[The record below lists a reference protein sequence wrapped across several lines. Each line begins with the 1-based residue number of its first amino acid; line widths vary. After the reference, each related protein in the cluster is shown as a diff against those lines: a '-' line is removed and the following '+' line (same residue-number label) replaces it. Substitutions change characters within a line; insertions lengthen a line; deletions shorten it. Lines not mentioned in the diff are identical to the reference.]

1 MDKQE
6 YKIRSEEIRTLVEE
20 KNYREA
26 ADIADTIDWRR
37 VKSVK
42 MLCTISDI
50 YKMVRRY
57 EDSKTILEMAY
68 EKRPGSRMIVFA
80 LTELCL
86 KLGDV
91 VNAWEYY
98 KEFCQVAPDDSRRYI
113 LLYKVYAAQEVSLE
127 EQIKVLENLKEEE
140 YIDRWVYELAYLY
153 HKIGFGTKC
162 VEECDE
168 MILWL
173 GEGRYVRKAMELKM
187 LHEPLT
193 PKQQALYDGVR
204 QVEIEQGDTQV
215 IPNLNA
221 AIVKENEGRS
231 VSEAPTV
238 RLPVEDLADI
248 QVKIL
253 DDSPYNT
260 INLQKELAEDMKRLM
275 EDEGGAPIWEGM
287 DPVLPDSQND
297 DFVYGQEA
305 EEGVFYN
312 QEVLPEEAAETESA
326 DALYDGDEEEIINDT
341 GEIFIQE
348 APEEDD
354 ETETDRITRSLMAPM
369 LEETQ
374 EIPHV
379 PDMEEI
385 FFEDPNTT
393 DLSAAVSHPEIKAIS
408 EAAEM
413 EIEEIREPEEL
424 QEEELQMDEPQEEE
438 PEKRPV
444 YEEESSVS
452 GVKKVIVPTVPG
464 QGVLRPPKD
473 MMHPADFAVQ
483 KSGFDEMLSQEPDG
497 QISLIVPEKE
507 KVEKQITGQ
516 MSIQDILQE
525 WEQMKK
531 NKEAQLKDNVQK
543 SVLDKTGDIFAEF
556 EASKDSLIR
565 ELEQAAKEAEA
576 KEAEK
581 AASKESEGE
590 QPKEDA
596 FAEEGKT
603 ADAGYARAE
612 EEIEEPAS
620 KENAQEVQAEQEQP
634 KEVGRLAERKQ
645 AEERNLPEEL
655 RPAPNDRPLSPEEKE
670 LFESFV
676 HSRKSRGQLLH
687 VLDNM
692 SLAAYTGNVL
702 ITGEEDAGAMNFARN
717 LVRDLQ
723 MSDSN
728 FSGRAAKIT
737 GRALNKKNPGDII
750 DKLKNGALIVVDAGG
765 MNCSTAES
773 LVKALQTESKGIIV
787 MLVDTKAAINSLLE
801 VNAVLKDPFNTRIDI
816 EALNDDALVAYG
828 KKFAYDKEY
837 GIDEMG
843 VLALHT
849 RIADMQTAEHSV
861 TTSDVRR
868 LVKEAIRHA
877 DKKTPKHFF
886 DVLIGK
892 RYDREDMIVLREED
906 FFYYA

>member
-98 KEFCQVAPDDSRRYI
+98 KEFCQVAPDDSRKYI

-127 EQIKVLENLKEEE
+127 EQIKVLEKLKEEE

-193 PKQQALYDGVR
+193 PKQQAVYNGEKR
-204 QVEIEQGDTQV
+204 FEIEQGDTQV
-215 IPNLNA
+215 IPNLDA
-221 AIVKENEGRS
+221 AMVKENEGRL

-260 INLQKELAEDMKRLM
+260 INLQKELAADMKRLM
-275 EDEGGAPIWEGM
+275 EGENQEPLWEGTE
-287 DPVLPDSQND
+287 PLWQDSQND

-305 EEGVFYN
+305 EEGVSYY
-312 QEVLPEEAAETESA
+312 QEDVSEEAFEAEDTE
-326 DALYDGDEEEIINDT
+326 ALFDGDEEETINDT
-341 GEIFIQE
+341 GEIFIRDT
-348 APEEDD
+348 PEE
-354 ETETDRITRSLMAPM
+354 EEEAETDHIMSSLMAPM

-374 EIPHV
+374 EIPPV
-379 PDMEEI
+379 PDMEEV
-385 FFEDPNTT
+385 FFEDPNTV
-393 DLSAAVSHPEIKAIS
+393 DMSGMMSHPEIR
-408 EAAEM
+408 EAAGDV
-413 EIEEIREPEEL
+413 EIEEVVIP
-424 QEEELQMDEPQEEE
+424 EEE
-438 PEKRPV
+438 PETESVKSAV

-452 GVKKVIVPTVPG
+452 GVSKVIVPADPG
-464 QGVLRPPKD
+464 QGVLRTPGGT
-473 MMHPADFAVQ
+473 MQPADFAVQ
-483 KSGFDEMLSQEPDG
+483 KTGFDDMLSQEADG
-497 QISLIVPEKE
+497 QISLVVPEKE
-507 KVEKQITGQ
+507 AVEKQITGQ
-516 MSIQDILQE
+516 MSIQDILLE

-531 NKEAQLKDNVQK
+531 NKEAQLKDTVQK
-543 SVLDKTGDIFAEF
+543 SVLDSTGDIFAEF
-556 EASKDSLIR
+556 EASKDALLR
-565 ELEQAAKEAEA
+565 ELEKTAKEAQI

-581 AASKESEGE
+581 AAAKEPLAEEPVYESEEVLPE
-590 QPKEDA
+590 QEEEDA
-596 FAEEGKT
+596 EPVYTEPESEEE
-603 ADAGYARAE
+603 AE
-612 EEIEEPAS
+612 EESEKEP
-620 KENAQEVQAEQEQP
+620 
-634 KEVGRLAERKQ
+634 LA
-645 AEERNLPEEL
+645 ERNLPEEL
-655 RPAPNDRPLSPEEKE
+655 RPALNDRALSPEEKE

-676 HSRKSRGQLLH
+676 RSRKSRGQLLH

-702 ITGEEDAGAMNFARN
+702 ITGEEDAGTINFARN

-723 MSDSN
+723 ISDSN

-737 GRALNKKNPGDII
+737 GRALNKKEPGDII
-750 DKLKNGALIVVDAGG
+750 DKLKNGALIVVEAGG
-765 MNCSTAES
+765 MNCSTAEA

-787 MLVDTKAAINSLLE
+787 MLVDTKGAINSLLE
-801 VNAVLKDPFNTRIDI
+801 VNAVLNDPFNTRIDI

-828 KKFAYDKEY
+828 KKFAYDREY
-837 GIDEMG
+837 AIDEMG

-868 LVKEAIRHA
+868 LVKEAIQHA
-877 DKKTPKHFF
+877 NKKTPGHFF
-886 DVLIGK
+886 DVLFGK
-892 RYDREDMIVLREED
+892 RYDHEDMIVLREED

>member
-6 YKIRSEEIRTLVEE
+6 YKIRQEEIRTLVEE

-37 VKSVK
+37 VKSIK
-42 MLCTISDI
+42 MLCTVSDI

-98 KEFCQVAPDDSRRYI
+98 KEFCQVAPEDSRRYI

-127 EQIKVLENLKEEE
+127 EQIKVLEKLKEEE
-140 YIDRWVYELAYLY
+140 FIDRWAYELAYLY

-193 PKQQALYDGVR
+193 PKQQAIYNGER
-204 QVEIEQGDTQV
+204 QAEIEMGDTQV
-215 IPNLNA
+215 IPNLGA
-221 AIVKENEGRS
+221 AIVKENEGKS
-231 VSEAPTV
+231 VSEAPTIK
-238 RLPVEDLADI
+238 LPVDEFKDI

-260 INLQKELAEDMKRLM
+260 INLQQELAKDMKRLM
-275 EDEGGAPIWEGM
+275 EGENREPLWEGT
-287 DPVLPDSQND
+287 DPEP
-297 DFVYGQEA
+297 F
-305 EEGVFYN
+305 
-312 QEVLPEEAAETESA
+312 
-326 DALYDGDEEEIINDT
+326 YDGDEEEGIINT
-341 GEIFIQE
+341 GELTLQE
-348 APEEDD
+348 EPDEED
-354 ETETDRITRSLMAPM
+354 EERERITRSIIAP
-369 LEETQ
+369 LFEETQ
-374 EIPHV
+374 EIPPLAEAEDV
-379 PDMEEI
+379 

-393 DLSAAVSHPEIKAIS
+393 DLTDAAIHSGVAGMSDIS
-408 EAAEM
+408 DM
-413 EIEEIREPEEL
+413 EIEEVSEPEEPEH
-424 QEEELQMDEPQEEE
+424 EER
-438 PEKRPV
+438 EKPMV
-444 YEEESSVS
+444 YEEESGAS
-452 GVKKVIVPTVPG
+452 GVKKVIVPSE
-464 QGVLRPPKD
+464 QGALHRPKET
-473 MMHPADFAVQ
+473 MRSEDFAVH
-483 KSGFDEMLSQEPDG
+483 KSGFDEMLSQEADG
-497 QISLIVPEKE
+497 QISLVVPEKE

-531 NKEAQLKDNVQK
+531 DKEARLKDHVQK
-543 SVLDKTGDIFAEF
+543 SVLDRTGDIFAEF
-556 EASKDSLIR
+556 EASKDALIR
-565 ELEQAAKEAEA
+565 ELEQTAKEAEA
-576 KEAEK
+576 REAAAEVWKEEEPEESSYGEEEPV
-581 AASKESEGE
+581 AA
-590 QPKEDA
+590 EDA
-596 FAEEGKT
+596 YEE
-603 ADAGYARAE
+603 
-612 EEIEEPAS
+612 EEPAGAEYS
-620 KENAQEVQAEQEQP
+620 YDEAGPEPEAAESAQEAEAEDAA
-634 KEVGRLAERKQ
+634 AERRKGPQ
-645 AEERNLPEEL
+645 SERELPEEL
-655 RPAPNDRPLSPEEKE
+655 RPIPNDRQLSPEEKE
-670 LFESFV
+670 LFEMFV
-676 HSRKSRGQLLH
+676 HSRRSKEQLLQ

-702 ITGEEDAGAMNFARN
+702 ITGEEDAGTMNFARN
-717 LVRDLQ
+717 LVRDMQ
-723 MSDSN
+723 MTDSN
-728 FSGRAAKIT
+728 FSGQAAKIS
-737 GRALNKKNPGDII
+737 GRALNKKDPQEVI
-750 DKLKNGALIVVDAGG
+750 DRLRNGALIIAEAGG
-765 MNCSTAES
+765 MNCSTAEA
-773 LVKALQTESKGIIV
+773 LVKALQTENKGVIV
-787 MLVDTKAAINSLLE
+787 MLVDTKGAINSLLE
-801 VNAVLKDPFNTRIDI
+801 VNGVLRDPFNARIDI
-816 EALNDDALVAYG
+816 EALNDSALVAYG

-843 VLALHT
+843 MLALHT

-861 TTSDVRR
+861 TTSDVRK

-886 DVLIGK
+886 DVLVGK
-892 RYDREDMIVLREED
+892 RYDEEDMIVLREED

>member
-6 YKIRSEEIRTLVEE
+6 YKIRSEEIRALVEE

-26 ADIADTIDWRR
+26 ADLADTIDWRR

-42 MLCTISDI
+42 MLCMISDV

-98 KEFCQVAPDDSRRYI
+98 KEFCQVAPDDSRKYI

-127 EQIKVLENLKEEE
+127 EQIKVLEKLKEEE

-193 PKQQALYDGVR
+193 PKQQALYNGER
-204 QVEIEQGDTQV
+204 QVEIELGETQV
-215 IPNLNA
+215 IPNLDA
-221 AIVKENEGRS
+221 AIVRENEGRS
-231 VSEAPTV
+231 VSEAPTIK
-238 RLPVEDLADI
+238 LPVDELGDI

-260 INLQKELAEDMKRLM
+260 MNLQQELAKDMKLLM
-275 EDEGGAPIWEGM
+275 EGESRESVWEGM
-287 DPVLPDSQND
+287 DPVMPGSQNE

-305 EEGVFYN
+305 EESVSYK
-312 QEVLPEEAAETESA
+312 EEEAF
-326 DALYDGDEEEIINDT
+326 YDGDEEEIISNT
-341 GEIFIQE
+341 GELPLQE
-348 APEEDD
+348 VPEE
-354 ETETDRITRSLMAPM
+354 EEEGVTDPITKSLIAPM

-374 EIPHV
+374 EIPPV
-379 PDMEEI
+379 PDLEEV

-393 DLSAAVSHPEIKAIS
+393 DLSNATVHPEIKA
-408 EAAEM
+408 AAAQM
-413 EIEEIREPEEL
+413 EIEEVREL
-424 QEEELQMDEPQEEE
+424 EEEAH
-438 PEKRPV
+438 PV
-444 YEEESSVS
+444 YEEESAAA

-464 QGVLRPPKD
+464 QGILRPPKE
-473 MMHPADFAVQ
+473 MMEPSDFAVHN
-483 KSGFDEMLSQEPDG
+483 SGFDEMLSQEADG

-531 NKEAQLKDNVQK
+531 DKEARLKDDVQK
-543 SVLDKTGDIFAEF
+543 SVLDQTGDIFAEF
-556 EASKDSLIR
+556 EASKDALIR
-565 ELEQAAKEAEA
+565 ELEQTAKDAEA
-576 KEAEK
+576 KEAQK
-581 AASKESEGE
+581 AADRELAPEPEEEVTAEETAKEEEPEAVYEESEPEENTGE
-590 QPKEDA
+590 
-596 FAEEGKT
+596 
-603 ADAGYARAE
+603 
-612 EEIEEPAS
+612 
-620 KENAQEVQAEQEQP
+620 ENA
-634 KEVGRLAERKQ
+634 AEREKDR
-645 AEERNLPEEL
+645 ERKLPEEL
-655 RPAPNDRPLSPEEKE
+655 RPVLNDRPLSPEEKE

-676 HSRKSRGQLLH
+676 HSRKSKSQLLH

-702 ITGEEDAGAMNFARN
+702 ITGEKDAGAMNFARN
-717 LVRDLQ
+717 LVRDMQ

-728 FSGRAAKIT
+728 FSGKAAKIT
-737 GRALNKKNPGDII
+737 GKALNGKKPGDVI
-750 DKLKNGALIVVDAGG
+750 DKLKNGALIVADAGG
-765 MNCSTAES
+765 MNCSTAEE

-787 MLVDTKAAINSLLE
+787 MLVDTKGAINSLLE
-801 VNAVLKDPFNTRIDI
+801 VNEVLTDPFNTRIDI
-816 EALNDDALVAYG
+816 EALNDRALVAYG

-861 TTSDVRR
+861 TTSDVRK

-877 DKKTPKHFF
+877 GKKTPKHFL
-886 DVLIGK
+886 DVLVGK
-892 RYDREDMIVLREED
+892 RYDEEDMIVLREED

>member
-6 YKIRSEEIRTLVEE
+6 YKIRSEEIRALVEE

-42 MLCTISDI
+42 MLCTISDV

-57 EDSKTILEMAY
+57 QDSKTILEMAY

-98 KEFCQVAPDDSRRYI
+98 KEFCQIAPDDSRRYI
-113 LLYKVYAAQEVSLE
+113 LLYKVYVAQEVSLE
-127 EQIKVLENLKEEE
+127 EQIKVLEKLKEEE

-187 LHEPLT
+187 LHESLT
-193 PKQQALYDGVR
+193 PKQQALYDGEK
-204 QVEIEQGDTQV
+204 QTEIELGETQV
-215 IPNLNA
+215 IPNLDT

-231 VSEAPTV
+231 VSEDPTIK
-238 RLPVEDLADI
+238 LPVDELGDI

-260 INLQKELAEDMKRLM
+260 MNLQQVLAKDMKRLM
-275 EDEGGAPIWEGM
+275 EGESAESVWEGT
-287 DPVLPDSQND
+287 DPVVSDSQD
-297 DFVYGQEA
+297 EDFVYGQEP

-312 QEVLPEEAAETESA
+312 QEDAEAF
-326 DALYDGDEEEIINDT
+326 YDGDEEEIITNT
-341 GEIFIQE
+341 GELPLQE
-348 APEEDD
+348 EE
-354 ETETDRITRSLMAPM
+354 ESETDQITRSLMAPM
-369 LEETQ
+369 FEETQ
-374 EIPHV
+374 EIPPI
-379 PDMEEI
+379 PDQEEV
-385 FFEDPNTT
+385 FFEDPNTIDLPDAAYYAETQT
-393 DLSAAVSHPEIKAIS
+393 DDV
-408 EAAEM
+408 
-413 EIEEIREPEEL
+413 EIEEV
-424 QEEELQMDEPQEEE
+424 EE
-438 PEKRPV
+438 PEREKPAYTGAHPV
-444 YEEESSVS
+444 YEKESSAA
-452 GVKKVIVPTVPG
+452 GVKKVIVPTVQG
-464 QGVLRPPKD
+464 NGVLRAPKD
-473 MMHPADFAVQ
+473 MMEPTDFAVQ
-483 KSGFDEMLSQEPDG
+483 KSGFDEILSQEADG
-497 QISLIVPEKE
+497 QISLVVPESE

-531 NKEAQLKDNVQK
+531 DKEARLKDDVQK
-543 SVLDKTGDIFAEF
+543 SVLDSTGDIFAEF
-556 EASKDSLIR
+556 EASKDALIR
-565 ELEQAAKEAEA
+565 ELEQTAKEAEA
-576 KEAEK
+576 KESAKAAEAEK
-581 AASKESEGE
+581 AEGRQEEIRTEQTAETKEQETAREESESE
-590 QPKEDA
+590 P
-596 FAEEGKT
+596 EEGIPESG
-603 ADAGYARAE
+603 AAA
-612 EEIEEPAS
+612 
-620 KENAQEVQAEQEQP
+620 VQDEAP
-634 KEVGRLAERKQ
+634 DLSA
-645 AEERNLPEEL
+645 ERNLPEEL
-655 RPAPNDRPLSPEEKE
+655 KPVLNDRPLSPEEKE

-676 HSRKSRGQLLH
+676 HSRKSKAQLLH

-702 ITGEEDAGAMNFARN
+702 ITGERDAGAMNFARN
-717 LVRDLQ
+717 LVRDMQ
-723 MSDSN
+723 MSDRN
-728 FSGRAAKIT
+728 FSGKAAKIT
-737 GRALNKKNPGDII
+737 GKALNGKKPEDVI
-750 DKLKNGALIVVDAGG
+750 DKLKNGALIIAEAGG
-765 MNCSTAES
+765 MNCSTAEA
-773 LVKALQTESKGIIV
+773 LVKALQTENKGIIV
-787 MLVDTKAAINSLLE
+787 MLVDTKGAINSLLE
-801 VNAVLKDPFNTRIDI
+801 VNEVLEDPFNTRIDI
-816 EALNDDALVAYG
+816 EALNDSALVAYG

-868 LVKEAIRHA
+868 LVKEAIQHA
-877 DKKTPKHFF
+877 DKKTPRHFF

-892 RYDREDMIVLREED
+892 RYDEEDMIVLREED

>member
-26 ADIADTIDWRR
+26 ADLADTIDWRR

-42 MLCTISDI
+42 MLCMISDV

-98 KEFCQVAPDDSRRYI
+98 KEFCQVAPDDSRKYI

-127 EQIKVLENLKEEE
+127 EQIKVLEKLKEEE

-193 PKQQALYDGVR
+193 PKQQALYNGER
-204 QVEIEQGDTQV
+204 QVEIELGETQV
-215 IPNLNA
+215 IPNLDA
-221 AIVKENEGRS
+221 AIVRENEGRS
-231 VSEAPTV
+231 VSEAPTIK
-238 RLPVEDLADI
+238 LPVDELGDI

-260 INLQKELAEDMKRLM
+260 MNLQQELAKDMKLLM
-275 EDEGGAPIWEGM
+275 EGESRESVWEGM
-287 DPVLPDSQND
+287 DPVMPDSQNE

-305 EEGVFYN
+305 EESVSYK
-312 QEVLPEEAAETESA
+312 EEEAF
-326 DALYDGDEEEIINDT
+326 YDGDEEEIISNT
-341 GEIFIQE
+341 GELPLQE
-348 APEEDD
+348 VPEE
-354 ETETDRITRSLMAPM
+354 EEEGVTDPITKSLIAPM

-374 EIPHV
+374 EIPPV
-379 PDMEEI
+379 PDLEEV

-393 DLSAAVSHPEIKAIS
+393 DLSNATVHPEIKA
-408 EAAEM
+408 AAAQM
-413 EIEEIREPEEL
+413 EIEEVREL
-424 QEEELQMDEPQEEE
+424 EEEAH
-438 PEKRPV
+438 PV
-444 YEEESSVS
+444 YEEESAAA

-464 QGVLRPPKD
+464 QGILRPPKE
-473 MMHPADFAVQ
+473 MMEPSDFAVHN
-483 KSGFDEMLSQEPDG
+483 SGFDEMLSQEADG

-531 NKEAQLKDNVQK
+531 DKEARLKDDVQK
-543 SVLDKTGDIFAEF
+543 SVLDQTGDIFAEF
-556 EASKDSLIR
+556 EASKDALIR
-565 ELEQAAKEAEA
+565 ELEQTAKDAEA
-576 KEAEK
+576 KEAQK
-581 AASKESEGE
+581 AADRELAPEPEEEVTAEETAKEEEPEAVYEESEPEENTGE
-590 QPKEDA
+590 
-596 FAEEGKT
+596 
-603 ADAGYARAE
+603 
-612 EEIEEPAS
+612 
-620 KENAQEVQAEQEQP
+620 ENA
-634 KEVGRLAERKQ
+634 AEREKDR
-645 AEERNLPEEL
+645 ERKLPEEL
-655 RPAPNDRPLSPEEKE
+655 RPVLNDRPLSPEEKE

-676 HSRKSRGQLLH
+676 HSRKSKSQLLH

-702 ITGEEDAGAMNFARN
+702 ITGEKDAGAMNFARN
-717 LVRDLQ
+717 LVRDMQ

-728 FSGRAAKIT
+728 FSGKAAKIT
-737 GRALNKKNPGDII
+737 GKALNGKKPGDVI
-750 DKLKNGALIVVDAGG
+750 DKLKNGALIVADAGG
-765 MNCSTAES
+765 MNCSTAEE

-787 MLVDTKAAINSLLE
+787 MLVDTKGAINSLLE
-801 VNAVLKDPFNTRIDI
+801 VNEVLTDPFNTRIDI
-816 EALNDDALVAYG
+816 EALNDRALVAYG

-861 TTSDVRR
+861 TTSDVRK

-877 DKKTPKHFF
+877 GKKTPKHFL
-886 DVLIGK
+886 DVLVGK
-892 RYDREDMIVLREED
+892 RYDEEDMIVLREED

>member
-6 YKIRSEEIRTLVEE
+6 YKIRSEEIRALVEE

-26 ADIADTIDWRR
+26 ADLADTIDWRR

-42 MLCTISDI
+42 MLCMISDV

-98 KEFCQVAPDDSRRYI
+98 KEFCQVAPDDSRKYI

-127 EQIKVLENLKEEE
+127 EQIKVLEKLKEEE

-193 PKQQALYDGVR
+193 PKQQALYNGER
-204 QVEIEQGDTQV
+204 QVEIELGETQV
-215 IPNLNA
+215 IPNLDA
-221 AIVKENEGRS
+221 AIVRENEGRS
-231 VSEAPTV
+231 VSEAPTIK
-238 RLPVEDLADI
+238 LPVDELGDI

-260 INLQKELAEDMKRLM
+260 MNLQQELAKDMKLLM
-275 EDEGGAPIWEGM
+275 EGESRESVWEGM
-287 DPVLPDSQND
+287 DPVMPGSQNE

-305 EEGVFYN
+305 EESVSYK
-312 QEVLPEEAAETESA
+312 EEEAF
-326 DALYDGDEEEIINDT
+326 YDGDEEEIISNT
-341 GEIFIQE
+341 GELPLQE
-348 APEEDD
+348 VPEE
-354 ETETDRITRSLMAPM
+354 EEEGVTDPITKSLIAPM

-374 EIPHV
+374 EIPPV
-379 PDMEEI
+379 PDLEEV

-393 DLSAAVSHPEIKAIS
+393 DLSNATVHPEIKA
-408 EAAEM
+408 AAAQM
-413 EIEEIREPEEL
+413 EIEEVREL
-424 QEEELQMDEPQEEE
+424 EEEAH
-438 PEKRPV
+438 PV
-444 YEEESSVS
+444 YEEESAAA

-464 QGVLRPPKD
+464 QGILRPPKE
-473 MMHPADFAVQ
+473 MMEPSDFAVHN
-483 KSGFDEMLSQEPDG
+483 SGFDEMLSQEADG
-497 QISLIVPEKE
+497 QISLVVPEKE

-531 NKEAQLKDNVQK
+531 DKEARLKDDVQK
-543 SVLDKTGDIFAEF
+543 SVLDQTGDIFAEF
-556 EASKDSLIR
+556 EASKDALIR
-565 ELEQAAKEAEA
+565 ELEQTAKDAEA
-576 KEAEK
+576 KEAQK
-581 AASKESEGE
+581 AADRELAPEPEEEVTAEETAKEEEPEAVYEESEPEENTGE
-590 QPKEDA
+590 
-596 FAEEGKT
+596 
-603 ADAGYARAE
+603 
-612 EEIEEPAS
+612 
-620 KENAQEVQAEQEQP
+620 ENA
-634 KEVGRLAERKQ
+634 AEREKDR
-645 AEERNLPEEL
+645 ERKLPEEL
-655 RPAPNDRPLSPEEKE
+655 RPVLNDRPLSPEEKE

-676 HSRKSRGQLLH
+676 HSRKSKSQLLH

-702 ITGEEDAGAMNFARN
+702 ITGEKDAGAMNFARN
-717 LVRDLQ
+717 LVRDMQ

-728 FSGRAAKIT
+728 FSGKAAKIT
-737 GRALNKKNPGDII
+737 GKALNGKKPGDVI
-750 DKLKNGALIVVDAGG
+750 DKLKNGALIVADAGG
-765 MNCSTAES
+765 MNCSTAEE

-787 MLVDTKAAINSLLE
+787 MLVDTKGAINSLLE
-801 VNAVLKDPFNTRIDI
+801 VNEVLTDPFNTRIDI
-816 EALNDDALVAYG
+816 EALNDRALVAYG

-861 TTSDVRR
+861 TTSDVRK

-877 DKKTPKHFF
+877 GKKTPKHFL
-886 DVLIGK
+886 DVLVGK
-892 RYDREDMIVLREED
+892 RYDEEDMIVLREED

>member
-6 YKIRSEEIRTLVEE
+6 YKIRSEEIRNLVEE
-20 KNYREA
+20 QNYREA

-42 MLCTISDI
+42 MLCTISDV

-57 EDSKTILEMAY
+57 QDSKTILEMAY

-98 KEFCQVAPDDSRRYI
+98 KEFCQIAPDDSRRYI

-127 EQIKVLENLKEEE
+127 EQIKVLEKLKEEE

-187 LHEPLT
+187 LHESLT
-193 PKQQALYDGVR
+193 PKQQALYNGER
-204 QVEIEQGDTQV
+204 QAEIELGETQV
-215 IPNLNA
+215 IPNLDA
-221 AIVKENEGRS
+221 AIVRENEGKS
-231 VSEAPTV
+231 VSEAPTIK
-238 RLPVEDLADI
+238 LPVDELGDI

-260 INLQKELAEDMKRLM
+260 MNLQQELAKDMKRLM
-275 EDEGGAPIWEGM
+275 EGEETEAVWEGT
-287 DPVLPDSQND
+287 DSILPDSQNE
-297 DFVYGQEA
+297 DFVYGQEQ

-312 QEVLPEEAAETESA
+312 QEEADPFY
-326 DALYDGDEEEIINDT
+326 DADEEEIIYNT
-341 GEIFIQE
+341 GELPLQE
-348 APEEDD
+348 EIEE
-354 ETETDRITRSLMAPM
+354 EESETDQITRSLMAPM
-369 LEETQ
+369 FEETQ
-374 EIPHV
+374 EIPPV
-379 PDMEEI
+379 PDLEEI

-393 DLSAAVSHPEIKAIS
+393 DLSGTAFHPEIQS
-408 EAAEM
+408 AADM
-413 EIEEIREPEEL
+413 EIEEVRESEEAEQAEPEI
-424 QEEELQMDEPQEEE
+424 
-438 PEKRPV
+438 RPV
-444 YEEESSVS
+444 YEKESRTV
-452 GVKKVIVPTVPG
+452 GVKKVIVPAVPG
-464 QGVLRPPKD
+464 NGVLRAPKD
-473 MMHPADFAVQ
+473 MMEPTDFAVQ
-483 KSGFDEMLSQEPDG
+483 KSGFDEILSQEADG
-497 QISLIVPEKE
+497 QISLVVPESE

-531 NKEAQLKDNVQK
+531 EKEARLKDDVQK
-543 SVLDKTGDIFAEF
+543 SVLDSTGDIFAEF
-556 EASKDSLIR
+556 EASKDALIR
-565 ELEQAAKEAEA
+565 ELEQTAKEAEA
-576 KEAEK
+576 REAEK
-581 AASKESEGE
+581 AARQEEAAVKQTEKAEEKAEEG
-590 QPKEDA
+590 
-596 FAEEGKT
+596 FAEEPLSEGMAE
-603 ADAGYARAE
+603 ADGNKAEAENAETEAE
-612 EEIEEPAS
+612 EAAP
-620 KENAQEVQAEQEQP
+620 
-634 KEVGRLAERKQ
+634 AER
-645 AEERNLPEEL
+645 ELPEEL
-655 RPAPNDRPLSPEEKE
+655 KPVQNDRPLSPEEKE
-670 LFESFV
+670 LFENFV
-676 HSRKSRGQLLH
+676 HSRKSKGQLLH

-702 ITGEEDAGAMNFARN
+702 ITGERDAGAMNFARN

-723 MSDSN
+723 MSDGN
-728 FSGRAAKIT
+728 FSGKAAKIT
-737 GRALNKKNPGDII
+737 GKALNGKNPGDVI
-750 DKLKNGALIVVDAGG
+750 DKLKNGALIIAEAGG
-765 MNCSTAES
+765 MNCSTAEA

-787 MLVDTKAAINSLLE
+787 MLVDTKGAINSLLE
-801 VNAVLKDPFNTRIDI
+801 VNDVLTDPFNTRIDI
-816 EALNDDALVAYG
+816 EALNDSALVAYG

-877 DKKTPKHFF
+877 DKKTPRHFF

-892 RYDREDMIVLREED
+892 RYDEEDMIVLREED

>member
-6 YKIRSEEIRTLVEE
+6 YKIRSEEIRALVEE

-26 ADIADTIDWRR
+26 SDLADTIDWRR

-42 MLCTISDI
+42 MLCMISDV

-98 KEFCQVAPDDSRRYI
+98 KEFCQVAPDDSRKYI

-127 EQIKVLENLKEEE
+127 EQIKVLEKLKEEE

-193 PKQQALYDGVR
+193 PKQQALYNGER
-204 QVEIEQGDTQV
+204 QVEIELGETQV
-215 IPNLNA
+215 IPNLDA
-221 AIVKENEGRS
+221 AIVRENEGRS
-231 VSEAPTV
+231 VSEAPTIK
-238 RLPVEDLADI
+238 LPVDELGDI

-260 INLQKELAEDMKRLM
+260 MNLQQELAKDMKLLM
-275 EDEGGAPIWEGM
+275 EGESRESVWEGM
-287 DPVLPDSQND
+287 DPVMPGSQNE

-305 EEGVFYN
+305 EESVSYK
-312 QEVLPEEAAETESA
+312 EEEAF
-326 DALYDGDEEEIINDT
+326 YDGDEEEIISNT
-341 GEIFIQE
+341 GELPLQE
-348 APEEDD
+348 VPEE
-354 ETETDRITRSLMAPM
+354 EEEGVTDPITKSLIAPM

-374 EIPHV
+374 EIPPV
-379 PDMEEI
+379 PDLEEV

-393 DLSAAVSHPEIKAIS
+393 DLSNATVHPEIKA
-408 EAAEM
+408 AAAQM
-413 EIEEIREPEEL
+413 EIEEVREL
-424 QEEELQMDEPQEEE
+424 EEEAH
-438 PEKRPV
+438 PV
-444 YEEESSVS
+444 YEEESAAA

-464 QGVLRPPKD
+464 QGILRPPKE
-473 MMHPADFAVQ
+473 MMEPSDFAVHN
-483 KSGFDEMLSQEPDG
+483 SGFDEMLSQEADG
-497 QISLIVPEKE
+497 QISLVVPEKE

-531 NKEAQLKDNVQK
+531 DKEARLKDDVQK
-543 SVLDKTGDIFAEF
+543 SVLDQTGDIFAEF
-556 EASKDSLIR
+556 EASKDALIR
-565 ELEQAAKEAEA
+565 ELEQTAKDAEA
-576 KEAEK
+576 KEAQK
-581 AASKESEGE
+581 AADRELAPEPEEEVTAEETAKEEEPEAVYEESEPEENTGE
-590 QPKEDA
+590 
-596 FAEEGKT
+596 
-603 ADAGYARAE
+603 
-612 EEIEEPAS
+612 
-620 KENAQEVQAEQEQP
+620 ENA
-634 KEVGRLAERKQ
+634 AEREKDR
-645 AEERNLPEEL
+645 ERKLPEEL
-655 RPAPNDRPLSPEEKE
+655 RPVLNDRPLSPEEKE

-676 HSRKSRGQLLH
+676 HSRKSKSQLLH

-702 ITGEEDAGAMNFARN
+702 ITGEKDAGAMNFARN
-717 LVRDLQ
+717 LVRDMQ

-728 FSGRAAKIT
+728 FSGKAAKIT
-737 GRALNKKNPGDII
+737 GKALNGKKPGDVI
-750 DKLKNGALIVVDAGG
+750 DKLKNGALIVADAGG
-765 MNCSTAES
+765 MNCSTAEE

-787 MLVDTKAAINSLLE
+787 MLVDTKGAINSLLE
-801 VNAVLKDPFNTRIDI
+801 VNEVLTDPFNTRIDI
-816 EALNDDALVAYG
+816 EALNDRALVAYG

-861 TTSDVRR
+861 TTSDVRK

-877 DKKTPKHFF
+877 GKKTPKHFL
-886 DVLIGK
+886 DVLVGK
-892 RYDREDMIVLREED
+892 RYDEEDMIVLREED

>member
-6 YKIRSEEIRTLVEE
+6 YKIRSEEIRNLVEE
-20 KNYREA
+20 QNYREA

-42 MLCTISDI
+42 MLCTISDV

-57 EDSKTILEMAY
+57 QDSKTILEMAY

-127 EQIKVLENLKEEE
+127 EQIKVLEKLKEEE

-187 LHEPLT
+187 LHESLT
-193 PKQQALYDGVR
+193 PKQQALYNGER
-204 QVEIEQGDTQV
+204 QAEIEMGETQV
-215 IPNLNA
+215 IPNLDA
-221 AIVKENEGRS
+221 AIVRENEGKS
-231 VSEAPTV
+231 VSEAPTIK
-238 RLPVEDLADI
+238 LPVDELGDI

-260 INLQKELAEDMKRLM
+260 MNLQQELAKDMKRLM
-275 EDEGGAPIWEGM
+275 EGEETEAVWEGT
-287 DPVLPDSQND
+287 DPILPDSQNE
-297 DFVYGQEA
+297 DFVYGQEQ

-312 QEVLPEEAAETESA
+312 QEEADPFY
-326 DALYDGDEEEIINDT
+326 DADEEEIINNTD
-341 GEIFIQE
+341 ELPLQE
-348 APEEDD
+348 DMEE
-354 ETETDRITRSLMAPM
+354 EESETDQITRSLMAPM
-369 LEETQ
+369 FEETQ
-374 EIPHV
+374 EIPPV
-379 PDMEEI
+379 PDLEEI

-393 DLSAAVSHPEIKAIS
+393 DLSGTAFHPEIQS
-408 EAAEM
+408 AADM
-413 EIEEIREPEEL
+413 EIEEVREPEEAE
-424 QEEELQMDEPQEEE
+424 QAK
-438 PEKRPV
+438 PEGRPV
-444 YEEESSVS
+444 YEKESQTA
-452 GVKKVIVPTVPG
+452 GVKKVIVPAVPG
-464 QGVLRPPKD
+464 NGVLRAPKD
-473 MMHPADFAVQ
+473 MMEPTDFAVQ
-483 KSGFDEMLSQEPDG
+483 KSGFDEILSQEADG
-497 QISLIVPEKE
+497 QISLVVPESE

-531 NKEAQLKDNVQK
+531 EKEARLKDDVQK
-543 SVLDKTGDIFAEF
+543 SVLDSTGDIFAEF
-556 EASKDSLIR
+556 EASKDALIR
-565 ELEQAAKEAEA
+565 ELEQTAKEAEA
-576 KEAEK
+576 REAEK
-581 AASKESEGE
+581 AARQEEAAVRQTERAEEKAE
-590 QPKEDA
+590 ED
-596 FAEEGKT
+596 FAEEPLSEGMAE
-603 ADAGYARAE
+603 ADGNEAE
-612 EEIEEPAS
+612 A
-620 KENAQEVQAEQEQP
+620 ENAETEVEEAAP
-634 KEVGRLAERKQ
+634 AER
-645 AEERNLPEEL
+645 ELPEEL
-655 RPAPNDRPLSPEEKE
+655 KPVQNDRPLSPEEKE
-670 LFESFV
+670 LFENFV
-676 HSRKSRGQLLH
+676 HSRKSKGQLLH

-702 ITGEEDAGAMNFARN
+702 ITGERDAGAMNFARN

-723 MSDSN
+723 MSDGN
-728 FSGRAAKIT
+728 FSGKAAKIT
-737 GRALNKKNPGDII
+737 GKALNGKNPGDVI
-750 DKLKNGALIVVDAGG
+750 DKLKNGALIIAEAGG
-765 MNCSTAES
+765 MNCSTAEA

-787 MLVDTKAAINSLLE
+787 MLVDTKGAINSLLE
-801 VNAVLKDPFNTRIDI
+801 VNDVLTDPFNTRIDI
-816 EALNDDALVAYG
+816 EALNDSALVAYG

-861 TTSDVRR
+861 TTSDVRK

-877 DKKTPKHFF
+877 DKKTPRHFF

-892 RYDREDMIVLREED
+892 RYDEEDMIVLREED

>member
-26 ADIADTIDWRR
+26 ADLADTIDWRR

-42 MLCTISDI
+42 MLCMISDV

-98 KEFCQVAPDDSRRYI
+98 KEFCQVAPDDSRKYI

-127 EQIKVLENLKEEE
+127 EQIKVLEKLKEEE

-193 PKQQALYDGVR
+193 PKQQALYNGER
-204 QVEIEQGDTQV
+204 QVEIELGETQV
-215 IPNLNA
+215 IPNLDA
-221 AIVKENEGRS
+221 AIVRENEGRS
-231 VSEAPTV
+231 VSEAPTIK
-238 RLPVEDLADI
+238 LPVDELGDI

-260 INLQKELAEDMKRLM
+260 MNLQQELAKDMKLLM
-275 EDEGGAPIWEGM
+275 EGESRESVWEGM
-287 DPVLPDSQND
+287 DPVMPGSQNE

-305 EEGVFYN
+305 EESVSYK
-312 QEVLPEEAAETESA
+312 EEEAF
-326 DALYDGDEEEIINDT
+326 YDGDEEEIISNT
-341 GEIFIQE
+341 GELPLQE
-348 APEEDD
+348 VPEE
-354 ETETDRITRSLMAPM
+354 EEEGVTDPITKSLIAPM

-374 EIPHV
+374 EIPPV
-379 PDMEEI
+379 PDLEEV

-393 DLSAAVSHPEIKAIS
+393 DLSNATVHPEIKA
-408 EAAEM
+408 AAAQM
-413 EIEEIREPEEL
+413 EIEEVREL
-424 QEEELQMDEPQEEE
+424 EEEAH
-438 PEKRPV
+438 PV
-444 YEEESSVS
+444 YEEESAAA

-464 QGVLRPPKD
+464 QGILRPPKE
-473 MMHPADFAVQ
+473 MMEPSDFAVHN
-483 KSGFDEMLSQEPDG
+483 SGFDEMLSQEADG
-497 QISLIVPEKE
+497 QISLVVPEKE

-531 NKEAQLKDNVQK
+531 DKEARLKDDVQK
-543 SVLDKTGDIFAEF
+543 SVLDQTGDIFAEF
-556 EASKDSLIR
+556 EASKDALIR
-565 ELEQAAKEAEA
+565 ELEQTAKDAEA
-576 KEAEK
+576 KEAQK
-581 AASKESEGE
+581 AADRELAPEPEEEVTAEETAKEEEPEAVYEESEPEENTGE
-590 QPKEDA
+590 
-596 FAEEGKT
+596 
-603 ADAGYARAE
+603 
-612 EEIEEPAS
+612 
-620 KENAQEVQAEQEQP
+620 ENA
-634 KEVGRLAERKQ
+634 AEREKDR
-645 AEERNLPEEL
+645 ERKLPEEL
-655 RPAPNDRPLSPEEKE
+655 RPVLNDRPLSPEEKE

-676 HSRKSRGQLLH
+676 HSRKSKSQLLH

-702 ITGEEDAGAMNFARN
+702 ITGEKDAGAMNFARN
-717 LVRDLQ
+717 LVRDMQ

-728 FSGRAAKIT
+728 FSGKAAKIT
-737 GRALNKKNPGDII
+737 GKALNGKKPGDVI
-750 DKLKNGALIVVDAGG
+750 DKLKNGALIVADAGG
-765 MNCSTAES
+765 MNCSTAEE

-787 MLVDTKAAINSLLE
+787 MLVDTKGAINSLLE
-801 VNAVLKDPFNTRIDI
+801 VNEVLTDPFNTRIDI
-816 EALNDDALVAYG
+816 EALNDRALVAYG

-861 TTSDVRR
+861 TTSDVRK

-877 DKKTPKHFF
+877 GKKTPKHFL
-886 DVLIGK
+886 DVLVGK
-892 RYDREDMIVLREED
+892 RYDEEDMIVLREED

>member
-98 KEFCQVAPDDSRRYI
+98 KEFCQVAPDDSRKYI

-127 EQIKVLENLKEEE
+127 EQIKVLEKLKEEE

-193 PKQQALYDGVR
+193 PKQQAVYNGEKR
-204 QVEIEQGDTQV
+204 FEIEQGDTQV
-215 IPNLNA
+215 IPNLDA
-221 AIVKENEGRS
+221 AMVKENEGRL

-260 INLQKELAEDMKRLM
+260 INLQKELAADMKRLM
-275 EDEGGAPIWEGM
+275 EGENQEPLWEGTE
-287 DPVLPDSQND
+287 PLWQDSQND

-305 EEGVFYN
+305 EEGVSYY
-312 QEVLPEEAAETESA
+312 QEDVSEEAFEAEDTE
-326 DALYDGDEEEIINDT
+326 ALFDGDEEETINDT
-341 GEIFIQE
+341 GEIFIRDT
-348 APEEDD
+348 PEE
-354 ETETDRITRSLMAPM
+354 EEEAETDHIMSSLMAPM

-374 EIPHV
+374 EIPPV
-379 PDMEEI
+379 PDMEEV
-385 FFEDPNTT
+385 FFEDPNTV
-393 DLSAAVSHPEIKAIS
+393 DMSGMMSHPEIR
-408 EAAEM
+408 EAAGDV
-413 EIEEIREPEEL
+413 EIEEVVIP
-424 QEEELQMDEPQEEE
+424 EEE
-438 PEKRPV
+438 PETESVKSAV

-452 GVKKVIVPTVPG
+452 GVSKVIVPADPG
-464 QGVLRPPKD
+464 QGVLRTPGGT
-473 MMHPADFAVQ
+473 MQPADFAVQ
-483 KSGFDEMLSQEPDG
+483 KTGFDDMLSQEADG
-497 QISLIVPEKE
+497 QISLVVPEKE
-507 KVEKQITGQ
+507 AVEKQITGQ
-516 MSIQDILQE
+516 MSIQDILLE

-531 NKEAQLKDNVQK
+531 NKEAQLKDTVQK
-543 SVLDKTGDIFAEF
+543 SVLDSTGDIFAEF
-556 EASKDSLIR
+556 EASKDALLR
-565 ELEQAAKEAEA
+565 ELEKTAKEAQI

-581 AASKESEGE
+581 AAAKEPLAEEPVYEPEEVLPEQEEEDAEPVYTEPESE
-590 QPKEDA
+590 
-596 FAEEGKT
+596 EE
-603 ADAGYARAE
+603 AE
-612 EEIEEPAS
+612 EESEKGP
-620 KENAQEVQAEQEQP
+620 
-634 KEVGRLAERKQ
+634 LA
-645 AEERNLPEEL
+645 ERNLPEEL
-655 RPAPNDRPLSPEEKE
+655 RPALNDRALSPEEKE

-676 HSRKSRGQLLH
+676 RSRKSRGQLLH

-702 ITGEEDAGAMNFARN
+702 ITGEEDAGTINFARN

-723 MSDSN
+723 ISDSN

-737 GRALNKKNPGDII
+737 GRALNKKEPGDII
-750 DKLKNGALIVVDAGG
+750 DKLKNGALIVVEAGG
-765 MNCSTAES
+765 MNCSTAEA

-787 MLVDTKAAINSLLE
+787 MLVDTKGAINSLLE
-801 VNAVLKDPFNTRIDI
+801 VNAVLNDPFNTRIDI

-828 KKFAYDKEY
+828 KKFAYDREY
-837 GIDEMG
+837 AIDEMG

-868 LVKEAIRHA
+868 LVKEAIQHA
-877 DKKTPKHFF
+877 NKKTPGHFF
-886 DVLIGK
+886 DVLFGK
-892 RYDREDMIVLREED
+892 RYDHEDMIVLREED

>member
-6 YKIRSEEIRTLVEE
+6 YKIRSEEIRNLVEE
-20 KNYREA
+20 QNYREA

-42 MLCTISDI
+42 MLCTISDV

-57 EDSKTILEMAY
+57 QDSKTILEMAY

-127 EQIKVLENLKEEE
+127 EQIKVLEKLKEEE

-187 LHEPLT
+187 LHESLT
-193 PKQQALYDGVR
+193 PKQQALYNGER
-204 QVEIEQGDTQV
+204 QAEIEMGETQV
-215 IPNLNA
+215 IPNLDA
-221 AIVKENEGRS
+221 AIVRENEGKS
-231 VSEAPTV
+231 VSEAPTIK
-238 RLPVEDLADI
+238 LPVDELGDI

-260 INLQKELAEDMKRLM
+260 MNLQQELAKDMKRLM
-275 EDEGGAPIWEGM
+275 EGEETEAVWEGT
-287 DPVLPDSQND
+287 DPILPDSQNE
-297 DFVYGQEA
+297 DFVYGQEQ

-312 QEVLPEEAAETESA
+312 QEEADPFY
-326 DALYDGDEEEIINDT
+326 DADEEEIINNTD
-341 GEIFIQE
+341 ELPLQE
-348 APEEDD
+348 DMEE
-354 ETETDRITRSLMAPM
+354 EESETDQITRSLMAPM
-369 LEETQ
+369 FEETQ
-374 EIPHV
+374 EIPPV
-379 PDMEEI
+379 PDLEEI

-393 DLSAAVSHPEIKAIS
+393 DLSGTAFHPEIQS
-408 EAAEM
+408 AADM
-413 EIEEIREPEEL
+413 EIEEVREPEEAE
-424 QEEELQMDEPQEEE
+424 QAK
-438 PEKRPV
+438 PEGRPV
-444 YEEESSVS
+444 YEKESQTA
-452 GVKKVIVPTVPG
+452 GVKKVIVPAVPG
-464 QGVLRPPKD
+464 NGVLRAPKD
-473 MMHPADFAVQ
+473 MMEPTDFAVQ
-483 KSGFDEMLSQEPDG
+483 KSGFDEILSQEADG
-497 QISLIVPEKE
+497 QISLVVPESE

-531 NKEAQLKDNVQK
+531 EKEARLKDDVQK
-543 SVLDKTGDIFAEF
+543 SVLDSTGDIFAEF
-556 EASKDSLIR
+556 EASKDALIR
-565 ELEQAAKEAEA
+565 ELEQTAKEAEA
-576 KEAEK
+576 REAEK
-581 AASKESEGE
+581 AARQEEAAVRQTERAEEKAE
-590 QPKEDA
+590 ED
-596 FAEEGKT
+596 FAEEPLSESMAE
-603 ADAGYARAE
+603 ADGNEAE
-612 EEIEEPAS
+612 A
-620 KENAQEVQAEQEQP
+620 ENAETEVEEAAP
-634 KEVGRLAERKQ
+634 AER
-645 AEERNLPEEL
+645 ELPEEL
-655 RPAPNDRPLSPEEKE
+655 KPVQNDRPLSPEEKE
-670 LFESFV
+670 LFENFV
-676 HSRKSRGQLLH
+676 HSRKSKGQLLH

-702 ITGEEDAGAMNFARN
+702 ITGERDAGAMNFARN

-723 MSDSN
+723 MSDGN
-728 FSGRAAKIT
+728 FSGKAAKIT
-737 GRALNKKNPGDII
+737 GKALNGKNPGDVI
-750 DKLKNGALIVVDAGG
+750 DKLKNGALIIAEAGG
-765 MNCSTAES
+765 MNCSTAEA

-787 MLVDTKAAINSLLE
+787 MLVDTKGAINSLLE
-801 VNAVLKDPFNTRIDI
+801 VNDVLTDPFNTRIDI
-816 EALNDDALVAYG
+816 EALNDSALVAYG

-861 TTSDVRR
+861 TTSDVRK

-877 DKKTPKHFF
+877 DKKTPRHFF

-892 RYDREDMIVLREED
+892 RYDEEDMIVLREED

>member
-6 YKIRSEEIRTLVEE
+6 YKIRSEEIRALVEE

-26 ADIADTIDWRR
+26 ADLADTIDWRR

-42 MLCTISDI
+42 MLCMISDV

-98 KEFCQVAPDDSRRYI
+98 KEFCQVAPDDSRKYI

-127 EQIKVLENLKEEE
+127 EQIKVLEKLKEEE

-193 PKQQALYDGVR
+193 PKQQALYNGER
-204 QVEIEQGDTQV
+204 QVEIELGETQV
-215 IPNLNA
+215 IPNLDA
-221 AIVKENEGRS
+221 AIVRENEGRS
-231 VSEAPTV
+231 VSEAPTIK
-238 RLPVEDLADI
+238 LPVDELGDI

-260 INLQKELAEDMKRLM
+260 MNLQQELAKDMKLLM
-275 EDEGGAPIWEGM
+275 EGESRESVWEGM
-287 DPVLPDSQND
+287 DPVMPDSQNE

-305 EEGVFYN
+305 EESVSYK
-312 QEVLPEEAAETESA
+312 EEEAF
-326 DALYDGDEEEIINDT
+326 YDGDEEEIISNT
-341 GEIFIQE
+341 GELPLQE
-348 APEEDD
+348 VPEE
-354 ETETDRITRSLMAPM
+354 EEEGVTDPITKSLIAPM

-374 EIPHV
+374 EIPPV
-379 PDMEEI
+379 PDLEEV

-393 DLSAAVSHPEIKAIS
+393 DLSNAAVHPEIKA
-408 EAAEM
+408 AAAQM
-413 EIEEIREPEEL
+413 EIEEVREL
-424 QEEELQMDEPQEEE
+424 EEEAH
-438 PEKRPV
+438 PV
-444 YEEESSVS
+444 YEEESAAA

-464 QGVLRPPKD
+464 QGILRPPKE
-473 MMHPADFAVQ
+473 MMEPSDFAVHN
-483 KSGFDEMLSQEPDG
+483 SGFDEMLSQEADG

-531 NKEAQLKDNVQK
+531 DKEARLKDDVQK
-543 SVLDKTGDIFAEF
+543 SVLDQTGDIFAEF
-556 EASKDSLIR
+556 EASKDALIR
-565 ELEQAAKEAEA
+565 ELEQTAKDAEA
-576 KEAEK
+576 KEAQK
-581 AASKESEGE
+581 AADRELAPEPEEEVTAEETAKEEEPEAVYEESEPEENTGE
-590 QPKEDA
+590 ENA
-596 FAEEGKT
+596 
-603 ADAGYARAE
+603 AE
-612 EEIEEPAS
+612 EEA
-620 KENAQEVQAEQEQP
+620 
-634 KEVGRLAERKQ
+634 AEREKDR
-645 AEERNLPEEL
+645 ERKLPEEL
-655 RPAPNDRPLSPEEKE
+655 RPVLNDRPLSPEEKE

-676 HSRKSRGQLLH
+676 HSRKSKSQLLH

-702 ITGEEDAGAMNFARN
+702 ITGEKDAGAMNFARN
-717 LVRDLQ
+717 LVRDMQ

-728 FSGRAAKIT
+728 FSGKAAKIT
-737 GRALNKKNPGDII
+737 GKALNGKKPGDVI
-750 DKLKNGALIVVDAGG
+750 DKLKNGALIVADAGG
-765 MNCSTAES
+765 MNCSTAEE

-787 MLVDTKAAINSLLE
+787 MLVDTKGAINSLLE
-801 VNAVLKDPFNTRIDI
+801 VNEVLTDPFNTRIDI
-816 EALNDDALVAYG
+816 EALNDRALVAYG

-861 TTSDVRR
+861 TTSDVRK

-877 DKKTPKHFF
+877 GKKTPKHFL
-886 DVLIGK
+886 DVLVGK
-892 RYDREDMIVLREED
+892 RYDEEDMIVLREED

>member
-6 YKIRSEEIRTLVEE
+6 YKIRSEEIRALVEE

-42 MLCTISDI
+42 MLCMISDV

-98 KEFCQVAPDDSRRYI
+98 KEFCQVAPDDSRKYI

-127 EQIKVLENLKEEE
+127 EQIKVLEKLKEEE

-193 PKQQALYDGVR
+193 PKQQALYNGER
-204 QVEIEQGDTQV
+204 QAEIEMGETQV
-215 IPNLNA
+215 IPNLDT

-231 VSEAPTV
+231 VSEEPTIK
-238 RLPVEDLADI
+238 LPVDELGDI

-260 INLQKELAEDMKRLM
+260 MNLQQELAKDMKRLM
-275 EDEGGAPIWEGM
+275 EGESREPVWEGM
-287 DPVLPDSQND
+287 DPILPDSQNE

-305 EEGVFYN
+305 GEGVSYK
-312 QEVLPEEAAETESA
+312 EEELEAF
-326 DALYDGDEEEIINDT
+326 YDGDEEEIITNT
-341 GEIFIQE
+341 GEIPLQD
-348 APEEDD
+348 EE
-354 ETETDRITRSLMAPM
+354 EEEESETDYITRSLIAPM

-374 EIPHV
+374 EIPPV
-379 PDMEEI
+379 PDLEEV

-393 DLSAAVSHPEIKAIS
+393 DLSDAAFHSA
-408 EAAEM
+408 M
-413 EIEEIREPEEL
+413 EKIAPDVEVEEVGEPEE
-424 QEEELQMDEPQEEE
+424 EAPT
-438 PEKRPV
+438 V
-444 YEEESSVS
+444 YEEESPAV
-452 GVKKVIVPTVPG
+452 GVRKVIVPTMPERG
-464 QGVLRPPKD
+464 TLRPPRD
-473 MMHPADFAVQ
+473 MVQPTDFVRQ
-483 KSGFDEMLSQEPDG
+483 KSGFDEMLAQEADG
-497 QISLIVPEKE
+497 QISLVVPEKE

-531 NKEAQLKDNVQK
+531 DKEARLKDDVQK
-543 SVLDKTGDIFAEF
+543 SVLDQTGDIFAEF
-556 EASKDSLIR
+556 EASKDALIR
-565 ELEQAAKEAEA
+565 ELEQAAKDTEEREARGGDEEEA
-576 KEAEK
+576 TAGDASDGQPEEELTEPAYEETAFEGS
-581 AASKESEGE
+581 AADEEE
-590 QPKEDA
+590 RA
-596 FAEEGKT
+596 AEEK
-603 ADAGYARAE
+603 
-612 EEIEEPAS
+612 EP
-620 KENAQEVQAEQEQP
+620 
-634 KEVGRLAERKQ
+634 
-645 AEERNLPEEL
+645 ERNLPEEL
-655 RPAPNDRPLSPEEKE
+655 RPVLNDRPLSPEEKE
-670 LFESFV
+670 LFEPFV
-676 HSRKSRGQLLH
+676 HSRKSKGQLLY

-702 ITGEEDAGAMNFARN
+702 ITGERDAGAMNFARN
-717 LVRDLQ
+717 LVRDMQ

-728 FSGRAAKIT
+728 FSGKAAKIT
-737 GRALNKKNPGDII
+737 GKALNRKNPADVIE
-750 DKLKNGALIVVDAGG
+750 KLKNGALIVAEAGG
-765 MNCSTAES
+765 MNCATAEA
-773 LVKALQTESKGIIV
+773 LVKALQTENKGIIV
-787 MLVDTKAAINSLLE
+787 MLVDTKGAINSLME
-801 VNAVLKDPFNTRIDI
+801 VNEVLADPFNTRIDI
-816 EALNDDALVAYG
+816 EALDDKALVAYG
-828 KKFAYDKEY
+828 RKFAYDKEY

-877 DKKTPKHFF
+877 DKKTPRHFF
-886 DVLIGK
+886 DVLVGK
-892 RYDREDMIVLREED
+892 RYDEEDMIVLREED

>member
-127 EQIKVLENLKEEE
+127 EQIKVLEKLKEEE

-193 PKQQALYDGVR
+193 PKQQALYDGVK

-215 IPNLNA
+215 IPNLDA

-260 INLQKELAEDMKRLM
+260 INLQKELAKDMKRLM
-275 EDEGGAPIWEGM
+275 EDEGQAPVWEGM
-287 DPVLPDSQND
+287 DPILPDSQNN

-305 EEGVFYN
+305 EESVSYN
-312 QEVLPEEAAETESA
+312 QDIPSEEAE
-326 DALYDGDEEEIINDT
+326 DALYDGDEEEVINDT
-341 GEIFIQE
+341 GEIFIRDT
-348 APEEDD
+348 PEEEE

-374 EIPHV
+374 EIPPV
-379 PDMEEI
+379 PDMEEV

-393 DLSAAVSHPEIKAIS
+393 DLSAAVSHPEVKAI
-408 EAAEM
+408 AETM
-413 EIEEIREPEEL
+413 EIEESREPEEFR
-424 QEEELQMDEPQEEE
+424 EEK
-438 PEKRPV
+438 PEKSPV
-444 YEEESSVS
+444 YEEESTVS
-452 GVKKVIVPTVPG
+452 GVKKVIVPTVSG

-473 MMHPADFAVQ
+473 MMRPADFAVQ

-497 QISLIVPEKE
+497 QISLVVPENE

-565 ELEQAAKEAEA
+565 ELEQTAKEAEA

-581 AASKESEGE
+581 AALKEAEDRQSE
-590 QPKEDA
+590 EDA
-596 FAEEGKT
+596 FAGTEEGKT
-603 ADAGYARAE
+603 AGPEHVWMDEEAE
-612 EEIEEPAS
+612 DPAA
-620 KENAQEVQAEQEQP
+620 KENAGEVPAEQGESKEQKRP
-634 KEVGRLAERKQ
+634 IERKHT
-645 AEERNLPEEL
+645 EERNLPEEL
-655 RPAPNDRPLSPEEKE
+655 RPALNDRPLSPEEKE
-670 LFESFV
+670 LFEAFV

-737 GRALNKKNPGDII
+737 GRALNKRNPGDII

-765 MNCSTAES
+765 MNCSTAEA
-773 LVKALQTESKGIIV
+773 LVEALQTESKGIIV
-787 MLVDTKAAINSLLE
+787 MLVDTKAAIGSLLE

-861 TTSDVRR
+861 TTTDVRR

-886 DVLIGK
+886 DILIGK
-892 RYDREDMIVLREED
+892 RYDSEDMIVLREED

>member
-6 YKIRSEEIRTLVEE
+6 YKIRSEEIRALVEE

-26 ADIADTIDWRR
+26 ADLADTIDWRR

-42 MLCTISDI
+42 MLCMISDV

-98 KEFCQVAPDDSRRYI
+98 KEFCQVAPDDSRKYI

-127 EQIKVLENLKEEE
+127 EQIKVLEKLKEEE

-193 PKQQALYDGVR
+193 PKQQALYNGER
-204 QVEIEQGDTQV
+204 QVEIELGETQV
-215 IPNLNA
+215 IPNLDA
-221 AIVKENEGRS
+221 AIVRENEGRS
-231 VSEAPTV
+231 VSEAPTIK
-238 RLPVEDLADI
+238 LPVDELGDI

-260 INLQKELAEDMKRLM
+260 MNLQQELAKDMKLLM
-275 EDEGGAPIWEGM
+275 EGESRESVWEGM
-287 DPVLPDSQND
+287 DPVMPGSQNE

-305 EEGVFYN
+305 EESVSYK
-312 QEVLPEEAAETESA
+312 EEEAF
-326 DALYDGDEEEIINDT
+326 YDGDEEEIISNT
-341 GEIFIQE
+341 GELPLQE
-348 APEEDD
+348 VPEE
-354 ETETDRITRSLMAPM
+354 EEEGVTDPITKSLIAPM

-374 EIPHV
+374 EIPPV
-379 PDMEEI
+379 PDLEEVY
-385 FFEDPNTT
+385 FEDPNTT
-393 DLSAAVSHPEIKAIS
+393 DLSNATVHPEIKA
-408 EAAEM
+408 AAAQM
-413 EIEEIREPEEL
+413 EIEEVREL
-424 QEEELQMDEPQEEE
+424 EEEAH
-438 PEKRPV
+438 PV
-444 YEEESSVS
+444 YEEESAAA

-464 QGVLRPPKD
+464 QGILRPPKE
-473 MMHPADFAVQ
+473 MMEPSDFAVHN
-483 KSGFDEMLSQEPDG
+483 SGFDEMLSQEADG

-531 NKEAQLKDNVQK
+531 DKEARLKDDVQK
-543 SVLDKTGDIFAEF
+543 SVLDQTGDIFAEF
-556 EASKDSLIR
+556 EASKDALIR
-565 ELEQAAKEAEA
+565 ELEQTAKDAEA
-576 KEAEK
+576 KEAQK
-581 AASKESEGE
+581 AADRELAPEPEEEVTAEETAKEEEPEAVYEESEPEENTGE
-590 QPKEDA
+590 
-596 FAEEGKT
+596 
-603 ADAGYARAE
+603 
-612 EEIEEPAS
+612 
-620 KENAQEVQAEQEQP
+620 ENA
-634 KEVGRLAERKQ
+634 AEREKDR
-645 AEERNLPEEL
+645 ERKLPEEL
-655 RPAPNDRPLSPEEKE
+655 RPVLNDRPLSPEEKE

-676 HSRKSRGQLLH
+676 HSRKSKSQLLH

-702 ITGEEDAGAMNFARN
+702 ITGEKDAGAMNFARN
-717 LVRDLQ
+717 LVRDMQ

-728 FSGRAAKIT
+728 FSGKAAKIT
-737 GRALNKKNPGDII
+737 GKALNGKKPGDVI
-750 DKLKNGALIVVDAGG
+750 DKLKNGALIVADAGG
-765 MNCSTAES
+765 MNCSTAEE

-787 MLVDTKAAINSLLE
+787 MLVDTKGAINSLLE
-801 VNAVLKDPFNTRIDI
+801 VNEVLTDPFNTRIDI
-816 EALNDDALVAYG
+816 EALNDRALVAYG

-861 TTSDVRR
+861 TTSDVRK

-877 DKKTPKHFF
+877 GKKTPKHFL
-886 DVLIGK
+886 DVLVGK
-892 RYDREDMIVLREED
+892 RYDEEDMIVLREED

>member
-6 YKIRSEEIRTLVEE
+6 YKIRSEEIRNLVEE
-20 KNYREA
+20 QNYREA

-42 MLCTISDI
+42 MLCTISDV

-57 EDSKTILEMAY
+57 QDSKTILEMAY

-127 EQIKVLENLKEEE
+127 EQIKVLEKLKEEE

-187 LHEPLT
+187 LHESLT
-193 PKQQALYDGVR
+193 PKQQALYNGER
-204 QVEIEQGDTQV
+204 QAEIEMGETQV
-215 IPNLNA
+215 IPNLDA
-221 AIVKENEGRS
+221 AIVRENEGKS
-231 VSEAPTV
+231 VSEAPTIK
-238 RLPVEDLADI
+238 LPVDELGDI

-260 INLQKELAEDMKRLM
+260 MNLQQELAKDMKRLM
-275 EDEGGAPIWEGM
+275 EGEETEAVWEGT
-287 DPVLPDSQND
+287 DPILPDSQNE
-297 DFVYGQEA
+297 DFVYGQEQ

-312 QEVLPEEAAETESA
+312 QEEADPFY
-326 DALYDGDEEEIINDT
+326 DADEEEIINNTD
-341 GEIFIQE
+341 ELPLQE
-348 APEEDD
+348 DMEE
-354 ETETDRITRSLMAPM
+354 EESETDQITRSLMAPM
-369 LEETQ
+369 FEETQ
-374 EIPHV
+374 EIPPV
-379 PDMEEI
+379 PDLEEI

-393 DLSAAVSHPEIKAIS
+393 DLSGTAFHPEIQS
-408 EAAEM
+408 AADM
-413 EIEEIREPEEL
+413 EIEEVREPEEAE
-424 QEEELQMDEPQEEE
+424 QAK
-438 PEKRPV
+438 PEARPV
-444 YEEESSVS
+444 YEKESQTA
-452 GVKKVIVPTVPG
+452 GVKKVIVPAVPG
-464 QGVLRPPKD
+464 NGVLRAPKD
-473 MMHPADFAVQ
+473 MMEPTDFAVQ
-483 KSGFDEMLSQEPDG
+483 KSGFDEILSQEADG
-497 QISLIVPEKE
+497 QISLVVPESE

-531 NKEAQLKDNVQK
+531 EKEARLKDDVQK
-543 SVLDKTGDIFAEF
+543 SVLDSTGDIFAEF
-556 EASKDSLIR
+556 EASKDALIR
-565 ELEQAAKEAEA
+565 ELEQTAKEAEA
-576 KEAEK
+576 REAEK
-581 AASKESEGE
+581 AARQEEAAVRQTERAEEKAE
-590 QPKEDA
+590 ED
-596 FAEEGKT
+596 FAEEPLSESMAE
-603 ADAGYARAE
+603 ADGNEAE
-612 EEIEEPAS
+612 A
-620 KENAQEVQAEQEQP
+620 ENAETEVEEAAP
-634 KEVGRLAERKQ
+634 AER
-645 AEERNLPEEL
+645 ELPEEL
-655 RPAPNDRPLSPEEKE
+655 KPVQNDRPLSPEEKE
-670 LFESFV
+670 LFENFV
-676 HSRKSRGQLLH
+676 HSRKSKGQLLH

-702 ITGEEDAGAMNFARN
+702 ITGERDAGAMNFARN

-723 MSDSN
+723 MSDGN
-728 FSGRAAKIT
+728 FSGKAAKIT
-737 GRALNKKNPGDII
+737 GKALNGKNPGDVI
-750 DKLKNGALIVVDAGG
+750 DKLKNGALIIAEAGG
-765 MNCSTAES
+765 MNCSTAEA

-787 MLVDTKAAINSLLE
+787 MLVDTKGAINSLLE
-801 VNAVLKDPFNTRIDI
+801 VNDVLTDPFNTRIDI
-816 EALNDDALVAYG
+816 EALNDSALVAYG

-861 TTSDVRR
+861 TTSDVRK

-877 DKKTPKHFF
+877 DKKTPRHFF

-892 RYDREDMIVLREED
+892 RYDEEDMIVLREED

>member
-6 YKIRSEEIRTLVEE
+6 YKIRSEEIRALVEE

-26 ADIADTIDWRR
+26 ADLADTIDWRR

-42 MLCTISDI
+42 MLCMISDV

-68 EKRPGSRMIVFA
+68 EKRPGSKMIVFA

-98 KEFCQVAPDDSRRYI
+98 KEFCQVAPDDSRKYI

-127 EQIKVLENLKEEE
+127 EQIKVLEKLKEEE

-193 PKQQALYDGVR
+193 PKQQALYNGER
-204 QVEIEQGDTQV
+204 QVEIELGETQV
-215 IPNLNA
+215 IPNLDA
-221 AIVKENEGRS
+221 AIVRENEGRS
-231 VSEAPTV
+231 VSEAPTIK
-238 RLPVEDLADI
+238 LPVDELGDI

-260 INLQKELAEDMKRLM
+260 MNLQQELAKDMKLLM
-275 EDEGGAPIWEGM
+275 EGESRESVWEGM
-287 DPVLPDSQND
+287 DPVMPGSQNE

-305 EEGVFYN
+305 EESVSYK
-312 QEVLPEEAAETESA
+312 EEEAF
-326 DALYDGDEEEIINDT
+326 YDGDEEEIISNT
-341 GEIFIQE
+341 GELPLQE
-348 APEEDD
+348 VPEE
-354 ETETDRITRSLMAPM
+354 EEEGVTDPITKSLIAPM

-374 EIPHV
+374 EIPPV
-379 PDMEEI
+379 PDLEEV

-393 DLSAAVSHPEIKAIS
+393 DLSNATVHPEIKA
-408 EAAEM
+408 AAAQM
-413 EIEEIREPEEL
+413 EIEEVREL
-424 QEEELQMDEPQEEE
+424 EEEAH
-438 PEKRPV
+438 PV
-444 YEEESSVS
+444 YEEESAAA

-464 QGVLRPPKD
+464 QGILRPPKE
-473 MMHPADFAVQ
+473 MMEPSDFAVHN
-483 KSGFDEMLSQEPDG
+483 SGFDEMLSQEADG

-531 NKEAQLKDNVQK
+531 DKEARLKDDVQK
-543 SVLDKTGDIFAEF
+543 SVLDQTGDIFAEF
-556 EASKDSLIR
+556 EASKDALIR
-565 ELEQAAKEAEA
+565 ELEQTAKDAEA
-576 KEAEK
+576 KEAQK
-581 AASKESEGE
+581 AADRELAPEPEEEVTAEETAKEEEPEAVYEESEPEENTGE
-590 QPKEDA
+590 
-596 FAEEGKT
+596 
-603 ADAGYARAE
+603 
-612 EEIEEPAS
+612 
-620 KENAQEVQAEQEQP
+620 ENA
-634 KEVGRLAERKQ
+634 AEREKDR
-645 AEERNLPEEL
+645 ERKLPEEL
-655 RPAPNDRPLSPEEKE
+655 RPVLNDRPLSPEEKE

-676 HSRKSRGQLLH
+676 HSRKSKSQLLH

-702 ITGEEDAGAMNFARN
+702 ITGEKDAGAMNFARN
-717 LVRDLQ
+717 LVRDMQ

-728 FSGRAAKIT
+728 FSGKAAKIT
-737 GRALNKKNPGDII
+737 GKALNGKKPGDVI
-750 DKLKNGALIVVDAGG
+750 DKLKNGALIVADAGG
-765 MNCSTAES
+765 MNCSTAEE

-787 MLVDTKAAINSLLE
+787 MLVDTKGAINSLLE
-801 VNAVLKDPFNTRIDI
+801 VNEVLTDPFNTRIDI
-816 EALNDDALVAYG
+816 EALNDRALVAYG

-861 TTSDVRR
+861 TTSDVRK

-877 DKKTPKHFF
+877 GKKTPKHFL
-886 DVLIGK
+886 DVLVGK
-892 RYDREDMIVLREED
+892 RYDEEDMIVLREED

>member
-98 KEFCQVAPDDSRRYI
+98 KEFCQVAPDDSRKYI

-127 EQIKVLENLKEEE
+127 EQIKVLEKLKEEE

-193 PKQQALYDGVR
+193 PKQQAVYNGEKR
-204 QVEIEQGDTQV
+204 FEIEQGDTQV
-215 IPNLNA
+215 IPNLDA
-221 AIVKENEGRS
+221 AMVKENEGRL

-260 INLQKELAEDMKRLM
+260 MNLQKELAADMKRLM
-275 EDEGGAPIWEGM
+275 EGENQEPIWEGTE
-287 DPVLPDSQND
+287 PLWQDSQND

-305 EEGVFYN
+305 EEGVSYY
-312 QEVLPEEAAETESA
+312 QEDVSEEVLEAEDTE
-326 DALYDGDEEEIINDT
+326 ALFDGDEEETINDT
-341 GEIFIQE
+341 GEIFIQDT
-348 APEEDD
+348 PEE
-354 ETETDRITRSLMAPM
+354 EEEAETDHIMSSLMAPM

-374 EIPHV
+374 EIPPV
-379 PDMEEI
+379 PDMEEV
-385 FFEDPNTT
+385 FFEDPNTV
-393 DLSAAVSHPEIKAIS
+393 DMSGMMSHPEIR
-408 EAAEM
+408 EAAGDV
-413 EIEEIREPEEL
+413 EIEEVVIP
-424 QEEELQMDEPQEEE
+424 EEE
-438 PEKRPV
+438 PEAESVKSAV

-452 GVKKVIVPTVPG
+452 GVSKVIVPADPG
-464 QGVLRPPKD
+464 QGGLRTPGGT
-473 MMHPADFAVQ
+473 MQPADFAVQ
-483 KSGFDEMLSQEPDG
+483 KTGFDDMLSQEADG
-497 QISLIVPEKE
+497 QISLVVPEKE
-507 KVEKQITGQ
+507 AVEKQITGQ
-516 MSIQDILQE
+516 MSIQDILLE

-531 NKEAQLKDNVQK
+531 NKEAQLKDTVQK
-543 SVLDKTGDIFAEF
+543 SVLDSTGDIFAEF
-556 EASKDSLIR
+556 EASKDALLR
-565 ELEQAAKEAEA
+565 ELEKTAKEAQI

-581 AASKESEGE
+581 AAAKELLAEEPVYESEE
-590 QPKEDA
+590 VLPEPESEDA
-596 FAEEGKT
+596 EPVYTEPESEEE
-603 ADAGYARAE
+603 AE
-612 EEIEEPAS
+612 EESEKEP
-620 KENAQEVQAEQEQP
+620 
-634 KEVGRLAERKQ
+634 LA
-645 AEERNLPEEL
+645 ERNLPEEL
-655 RPAPNDRPLSPEEKE
+655 RPALNDRALSPEEKE

-676 HSRKSRGQLLH
+676 RSRKSRGQLLH

-702 ITGEEDAGAMNFARN
+702 ITGEEDAGTINFARN

-723 MSDSN
+723 ISDSN

-737 GRALNKKNPGDII
+737 GRALNKKEPGDII
-750 DKLKNGALIVVDAGG
+750 DKLKNGALIVVEAGG
-765 MNCSTAES
+765 MNCSTAEA

-787 MLVDTKAAINSLLE
+787 MLVDTKGAINSLLE
-801 VNAVLKDPFNTRIDI
+801 VNAVLNDPFNTRIDI

-828 KKFAYDKEY
+828 KKFAYDREY
-837 GIDEMG
+837 AIDEMG

-868 LVKEAIRHA
+868 LVKEAIQHA
-877 DKKTPKHFF
+877 NKKTPGHFF
-886 DVLIGK
+886 DVLFGK
-892 RYDREDMIVLREED
+892 RYDHEDMIVLREED

>member
-6 YKIRSEEIRTLVEE
+6 YKIRAEEIRVLVEE

-42 MLCTISDI
+42 MLCTISDV

-86 KLGDV
+86 KLNDV

-98 KEFCQVAPDDSRRYI
+98 KEFCQIAPDDSRRYV

-127 EQIKVLENLKEEE
+127 EQIKVLEKLKEEE

-153 HKIGFGTKC
+153 HKLGLGTKC

-193 PKQQALYDGVR
+193 PKQQAIYNGEK
-204 QVEIEQGDTQV
+204 QAQIELGDTQV
-215 IPNLNA
+215 IPNLEA
-221 AIVKENEGRS
+221 AIVKENEGRDA
-231 VSEAPTV
+231 SEAPTIK
-238 RLPVEDLADI
+238 LPVDELGDI

-260 INLQKELAEDMKRLM
+260 MNLQQELAKDMKRLM
-275 EDEGGAPIWEGM
+275 EGESREPVWEGT
-287 DPVLPDSQND
+287 DPVLSDSQNG
-297 DFVYGQEA
+297 DFVYGQEG
-305 EEGVFYN
+305 EEDVSFK
-312 QEVLPEEAAETESA
+312 EEAEPF
-326 DALYDGDEEEIINDT
+326 YDGDEEEIIVNT
-341 GEIFIQE
+341 GELPLQE
-348 APEEDD
+348 DADEEEESD
-354 ETETDRITRSLMAPM
+354 TDHITRSILAPM

-374 EIPHV
+374 EIPPV
-379 PDMEEI
+379 PDLEEV

-393 DLSAAVSHPEIKAIS
+393 DLSAAALHPGMQ
-408 EAAEM
+408 AADV
-413 EIEEIREPEEL
+413 EIEEVQVL
-424 QEEELQMDEPQEEE
+424 EE
-438 PEKRPV
+438 PEKAEAESLREAGQGVPQREQSPV
-444 YEEESSVS
+444 YEERGSTSAVR
-452 GVKKVIVPTVPG
+452 KVIVPTVSG

-473 MMHPADFAVQ
+473 LMHPADFAGQ
-483 KSGFDEMLSQEPDG
+483 KSGFDEMLSQEADG
-497 QISLIVPEKE
+497 QISLALPEKE

-531 NKEAQLKDNVQK
+531 DKEARLKDEVQK

-556 EASKDSLIR
+556 EASKDTLLK
-565 ELEQAAKEAEA
+565 ELEQRGREAEA
-576 KEAEK
+576 KEAAKVTK
-581 AASKESEGE
+581 AADEAAGTERETEGAYDEPEDLPETLYEESE
-590 QPKEDA
+590 PD
-596 FAEEGKT
+596 AEEPET
-603 ADAGYARAE
+603 AQ
-612 EEIEEPAS
+612 
-620 KENAQEVQAEQEQP
+620 KENETERQEEQAKREAQP
-634 KEVGRLAERKQ
+634 
-645 AEERNLPEEL
+645 ERNLPEEL
-655 RPAPNDRPLSPEEKE
+655 KPVANDRPLTPEEKE
-670 LFESFV
+670 LFEPFV
-676 HSRKSRGQLLH
+676 HSRKSKGQLLH

-702 ITGEEDAGAMNFARN
+702 ITGERDAGAMNFARN
-717 LVRDLQ
+717 LVRELQ
-723 MSDSN
+723 MTDSN
-728 FSGRAAKIT
+728 FSGKAAKIT
-737 GRALNKKNPGDII
+737 GKALNGKNPAD
-750 DKLKNGALIVVDAGG
+750 LVERMKNGALIIAEAGG
-765 MNCSTAES
+765 MNCSTAEA
-773 LVKALQTESKGIIV
+773 LVQALQTESMGVVV
-787 MLVDTKAAINSLLE
+787 MLVDTKGAVNSLLE
-801 VNAVLKDPFNTRIDI
+801 VNEVLKDPFNTRIDI
-816 EALNDDALVAYG
+816 EALDDRTLVAYG

-861 TTSDVRR
+861 TTADVRR
-868 LVKEAIRHA
+868 LVKEAIQHA

-892 RYDREDMIVLREED
+892 RYDKEDMIVLREED

>member
-1 MDKQE
+1 LDKQE
-6 YKIRSEEIRTLVEE
+6 YKIRSEEIRALVEE

-26 ADIADTIDWRR
+26 ADLADTIDWRR

-42 MLCTISDI
+42 MLCMISDV

-98 KEFCQVAPDDSRRYI
+98 KEFCQVAPDDSRKYI

-127 EQIKVLENLKEEE
+127 EQIKVLEKLKEEE

-193 PKQQALYDGVR
+193 PKQQALYNGER
-204 QVEIEQGDTQV
+204 QVEIELGETQV
-215 IPNLNA
+215 IPNLDA
-221 AIVKENEGRS
+221 AIVRENEGRS
-231 VSEAPTV
+231 VSEAPTIK
-238 RLPVEDLADI
+238 LPVDELGDI

-260 INLQKELAEDMKRLM
+260 MNLQQELAKDMKLLM
-275 EDEGGAPIWEGM
+275 EGESRESVWEGM
-287 DPVLPDSQND
+287 DPVMPGSQNE

-305 EEGVFYN
+305 EESVSYK
-312 QEVLPEEAAETESA
+312 EEEAF
-326 DALYDGDEEEIINDT
+326 YDGDEEEIISNT
-341 GEIFIQE
+341 GELPLQE
-348 APEEDD
+348 VPEE
-354 ETETDRITRSLMAPM
+354 EEEGVTDPITKSLIAPM

-374 EIPHV
+374 EIPPV
-379 PDMEEI
+379 PDLEEV

-393 DLSAAVSHPEIKAIS
+393 DLSNATVHPEIKA
-408 EAAEM
+408 AAAQM
-413 EIEEIREPEEL
+413 EIEEVREL
-424 QEEELQMDEPQEEE
+424 EEEAH
-438 PEKRPV
+438 PV
-444 YEEESSVS
+444 YEEESAAA

-464 QGVLRPPKD
+464 QGILRPPKE
-473 MMHPADFAVQ
+473 MMEPSDFAVHN
-483 KSGFDEMLSQEPDG
+483 SGFDEMLSQEADG
-497 QISLIVPEKE
+497 QISLVVPEKE

-531 NKEAQLKDNVQK
+531 DKEARLKDDVQK
-543 SVLDKTGDIFAEF
+543 SVLDQTGDIFAEF
-556 EASKDSLIR
+556 EASKDALIR
-565 ELEQAAKEAEA
+565 ELEQTAKDAEA
-576 KEAEK
+576 KEAQK
-581 AASKESEGE
+581 AADRELAPEPEEEVTAEETAKEEEPEAVYEESEPEENTGE
-590 QPKEDA
+590 
-596 FAEEGKT
+596 
-603 ADAGYARAE
+603 
-612 EEIEEPAS
+612 
-620 KENAQEVQAEQEQP
+620 ENA
-634 KEVGRLAERKQ
+634 AEREKDR
-645 AEERNLPEEL
+645 ERKLPEEL
-655 RPAPNDRPLSPEEKE
+655 RPVLNDRPLSPEEKE

-676 HSRKSRGQLLH
+676 HSRKSKSQLLH

-702 ITGEEDAGAMNFARN
+702 ITGEKDAGAMNFARN
-717 LVRDLQ
+717 LVRDMQ

-728 FSGRAAKIT
+728 FSGKAAKIT
-737 GRALNKKNPGDII
+737 GKALNGKKPGDVI
-750 DKLKNGALIVVDAGG
+750 DKLKNGALIVADAGG
-765 MNCSTAES
+765 MNCSTAEE

-787 MLVDTKAAINSLLE
+787 MLVDTKGAINSLLE
-801 VNAVLKDPFNTRIDI
+801 VNEVLTDPFNTRIDI
-816 EALNDDALVAYG
+816 EALNDRALVAYG

-861 TTSDVRR
+861 TTSDVRK

-877 DKKTPKHFF
+877 GKKTPKHFL
-886 DVLIGK
+886 DVLVGK
-892 RYDREDMIVLREED
+892 RYDEEDMIVLREED

>member
-6 YKIRSEEIRTLVEE
+6 YKIRSEEIRALVEE

-26 ADIADTIDWRR
+26 ADLADTIDWRR

-42 MLCTISDI
+42 MLCMISDV

-98 KEFCQVAPDDSRRYI
+98 KEFCQVAPDDSRKYI

-127 EQIKVLENLKEEE
+127 EQIKVLEKLKEEE

-193 PKQQALYDGVR
+193 PKQQALYNGER
-204 QVEIEQGDTQV
+204 QVEIELGETQV
-215 IPNLNA
+215 IPNLDA
-221 AIVKENEGRS
+221 AIVRENEGRS
-231 VSEAPTV
+231 VSEAPTIK
-238 RLPVEDLADI
+238 LPVDELGDI

-260 INLQKELAEDMKRLM
+260 MNLQQELAKDMKLLM
-275 EDEGGAPIWEGM
+275 EGESRESVWEGM
-287 DPVLPDSQND
+287 DPVMPGSQNE

-305 EEGVFYN
+305 EESVSYK
-312 QEVLPEEAAETESA
+312 EEEAF
-326 DALYDGDEEEIINDT
+326 YDGDEEEIISNT
-341 GEIFIQE
+341 GELPLQE
-348 APEEDD
+348 VPEE
-354 ETETDRITRSLMAPM
+354 EEEGVTDPITKSLIAPM

-374 EIPHV
+374 EIPPV
-379 PDMEEI
+379 PDLEEV

-393 DLSAAVSHPEIKAIS
+393 DLSNATVHPEIKA
-408 EAAEM
+408 AAAQT
-413 EIEEIREPEEL
+413 EIEEAREL
-424 QEEELQMDEPQEEE
+424 EEEAH
-438 PEKRPV
+438 PV
-444 YEEESSVS
+444 YEEESAAA

-464 QGVLRPPKD
+464 QGILRPPKE
-473 MMHPADFAVQ
+473 MMEPSDFAVHN
-483 KSGFDEMLSQEPDG
+483 SGFDEMLSQEADG

-531 NKEAQLKDNVQK
+531 DKEARLKDDVQK
-543 SVLDKTGDIFAEF
+543 SVLDQTGDIFAEF
-556 EASKDSLIR
+556 EASKDALIR
-565 ELEQAAKEAEA
+565 ELEQTAKDAEA
-576 KEAEK
+576 KEAQK
-581 AASKESEGE
+581 AADRELAPEPEEEVTAEETAKEEEPEAVYEESEPEENTGE
-590 QPKEDA
+590 
-596 FAEEGKT
+596 
-603 ADAGYARAE
+603 
-612 EEIEEPAS
+612 
-620 KENAQEVQAEQEQP
+620 ENA
-634 KEVGRLAERKQ
+634 AEREKDR
-645 AEERNLPEEL
+645 ERKLPEEL
-655 RPAPNDRPLSPEEKE
+655 RPVLNDRPLSPEEKE

-676 HSRKSRGQLLH
+676 HSRKSKSQLLH

-702 ITGEEDAGAMNFARN
+702 ITGEKDAGAMNFARN
-717 LVRDLQ
+717 LVRDMQ

-728 FSGRAAKIT
+728 FSGKAAKIT
-737 GRALNKKNPGDII
+737 GKALNGKKPGDVI
-750 DKLKNGALIVVDAGG
+750 DKLKNGALIVADAGG
-765 MNCSTAES
+765 MNCSTA
-773 LVKALQTESKGIIV
+773 
-787 MLVDTKAAINSLLE
+787 
-801 VNAVLKDPFNTRIDI
+801 
-816 EALNDDALVAYG
+816 
-828 KKFAYDKEY
+828 
-837 GIDEMG
+837 
-843 VLALHT
+843 
-849 RIADMQTAEHSV
+849 
-861 TTSDVRR
+861 
-868 LVKEAIRHA
+868 
-877 DKKTPKHFF
+877 
-886 DVLIGK
+886 
-892 RYDREDMIVLREED
+892 
-906 FFYYA
+906 

>member
-98 KEFCQVAPDDSRRYI
+98 KEFCQVAPDDSRKYI

-127 EQIKVLENLKEEE
+127 EQIKVLEKLKEEE

-193 PKQQALYDGVR
+193 PKQQAVYNGEKR
-204 QVEIEQGDTQV
+204 FEIEQGDTQV
-215 IPNLNA
+215 IPNLDA
-221 AIVKENEGRS
+221 AMVKENEGRL

-260 INLQKELAEDMKRLM
+260 INLQKELAADMKRLM
-275 EDEGGAPIWEGM
+275 EGENQEPLWEGTE
-287 DPVLPDSQND
+287 PLWQDSQND

-305 EEGVFYN
+305 EEGVSYY
-312 QEVLPEEAAETESA
+312 QEDVSEEAFEAEDTE
-326 DALYDGDEEEIINDT
+326 ALFDGDEEETINDT
-341 GEIFIQE
+341 GEIFIRDT
-348 APEEDD
+348 PEE
-354 ETETDRITRSLMAPM
+354 EEEAETDHIMSSLMAPM

-374 EIPHV
+374 EIPPV
-379 PDMEEI
+379 PDMEEV
-385 FFEDPNTT
+385 FFEDPNTV
-393 DLSAAVSHPEIKAIS
+393 DMSGMMSHPEIR
-408 EAAEM
+408 EAAGDV
-413 EIEEIREPEEL
+413 EIEEVVIP
-424 QEEELQMDEPQEEE
+424 EEE
-438 PEKRPV
+438 PETESVKSAV

-452 GVKKVIVPTVPG
+452 GVSKVIVPADPG
-464 QGVLRPPKD
+464 QGVLRTPGGT
-473 MMHPADFAVQ
+473 MQPADFAVQ
-483 KSGFDEMLSQEPDG
+483 KTGFDDMLSQEADG
-497 QISLIVPEKE
+497 QISLVVPEKE
-507 KVEKQITGQ
+507 AVEKQITGQ
-516 MSIQDILQE
+516 MSIQDILLE

-531 NKEAQLKDNVQK
+531 NKEAQLKDTVQK
-543 SVLDKTGDIFAEF
+543 SVLDSTGDIFAEF
-556 EASKDSLIR
+556 EASKDALLR
-565 ELEQAAKEAEA
+565 ELEKTAKEAQI

-581 AASKESEGE
+581 AAAKEPLAEEPVYESEE
-590 QPKEDA
+590 VLPEPESEDA
-596 FAEEGKT
+596 EPVYTEPESEEE
-603 ADAGYARAE
+603 AE
-612 EEIEEPAS
+612 EESEKEP
-620 KENAQEVQAEQEQP
+620 
-634 KEVGRLAERKQ
+634 LT
-645 AEERNLPEEL
+645 ERNLPEEL
-655 RPAPNDRPLSPEEKE
+655 RPALNDRALSPEEKE

-676 HSRKSRGQLLH
+676 RSRKSRGQLLH

-702 ITGEEDAGAMNFARN
+702 ITGEEDAGTINFARN

-723 MSDSN
+723 ISDSN

-737 GRALNKKNPGDII
+737 GRALNKKEPGDII
-750 DKLKNGALIVVDAGG
+750 DKLKNGALIVVEAGG
-765 MNCSTAES
+765 MNCSTAEA

-787 MLVDTKAAINSLLE
+787 MLVDTKGAINSLLE
-801 VNAVLKDPFNTRIDI
+801 VNAVLNDPFNTRIDI

-828 KKFAYDKEY
+828 KKFAYDREY
-837 GIDEMG
+837 AIDEMG

-868 LVKEAIRHA
+868 LVKEAIQHA
-877 DKKTPKHFF
+877 NKKTPGHFF
-886 DVLIGK
+886 DVLFGK
-892 RYDREDMIVLREED
+892 RYDHEDMIVLREED

>member
-6 YKIRSEEIRTLVEE
+6 YKIRSEEIRALVEE

-26 ADIADTIDWRR
+26 ADLADTIDWRR

-42 MLCTISDI
+42 MLCMISDV

-98 KEFCQVAPDDSRRYI
+98 KEFCQVAPDDSRKYI

-127 EQIKVLENLKEEE
+127 EQIKVLEKLKEEE

-193 PKQQALYDGVR
+193 PKQQALYNGER
-204 QVEIEQGDTQV
+204 QVEIELGETQV
-215 IPNLNA
+215 IPNLDA
-221 AIVKENEGRS
+221 AIVRENEGRS
-231 VSEAPTV
+231 VSEAPTIK
-238 RLPVEDLADI
+238 LPVDELGDI

-260 INLQKELAEDMKRLM
+260 MNLQQELAKDMKLLM
-275 EDEGGAPIWEGM
+275 EGESRESVWEGM
-287 DPVLPDSQND
+287 DPVMPDSQNEN
-297 DFVYGQEA
+297 FVYGQEA
-305 EEGVFYN
+305 EESVSYK
-312 QEVLPEEAAETESA
+312 EEEAF
-326 DALYDGDEEEIINDT
+326 YDGDEEEIISNT
-341 GEIFIQE
+341 GELPLQE
-348 APEEDD
+348 VPEE
-354 ETETDRITRSLMAPM
+354 EEEGVTDPITKSLIAPM

-374 EIPHV
+374 EIPPV
-379 PDMEEI
+379 PDLEEV

-393 DLSAAVSHPEIKAIS
+393 DLSNATVHPEIKA
-408 EAAEM
+408 AAAQM
-413 EIEEIREPEEL
+413 EIEEVREL
-424 QEEELQMDEPQEEE
+424 EEEAH
-438 PEKRPV
+438 PV
-444 YEEESSVS
+444 YEEESAAA

-464 QGVLRPPKD
+464 QGILRPPKE
-473 MMHPADFAVQ
+473 MMEPSDFAVHN
-483 KSGFDEMLSQEPDG
+483 SGFDEMLSQEADG

-531 NKEAQLKDNVQK
+531 DKEARLKDDVQK
-543 SVLDKTGDIFAEF
+543 SVLDQTGDIFAEF
-556 EASKDSLIR
+556 EASKDALIR
-565 ELEQAAKEAEA
+565 ELEQTAKDAEA
-576 KEAEK
+576 KEAQK
-581 AASKESEGE
+581 AADRELAPEPEEEVTAEETAKEEEPEAVYEESEPEENTGE
-590 QPKEDA
+590 
-596 FAEEGKT
+596 
-603 ADAGYARAE
+603 
-612 EEIEEPAS
+612 
-620 KENAQEVQAEQEQP
+620 ENA
-634 KEVGRLAERKQ
+634 AEREKDR
-645 AEERNLPEEL
+645 ERKLPEEL
-655 RPAPNDRPLSPEEKE
+655 RPVLNDRPLSPEEKE

-676 HSRKSRGQLLH
+676 HSRKSKSQLLH

-702 ITGEEDAGAMNFARN
+702 ITGEKDAGAMNFARN
-717 LVRDLQ
+717 LVRDMQ

-728 FSGRAAKIT
+728 FSGKAAKIT
-737 GRALNKKNPGDII
+737 GKALNGKKPGDVI
-750 DKLKNGALIVVDAGG
+750 DKLKNGALIVADAGG
-765 MNCSTAES
+765 MNCSTAEE

-787 MLVDTKAAINSLLE
+787 MLVDTKGAINSLLE
-801 VNAVLKDPFNTRIDI
+801 VNEVLTDPFNTRIDI
-816 EALNDDALVAYG
+816 EALNDRALVAYG

-861 TTSDVRR
+861 TTSDVRK

-877 DKKTPKHFF
+877 GKKTPKHFL
-886 DVLIGK
+886 DVLVGK
-892 RYDREDMIVLREED
+892 RYDEEDMIVLREED

>member
-6 YKIRSEEIRTLVEE
+6 YKIRSEEIRALVEE

-37 VKSVK
+37 VKSIK
-42 MLCTISDI
+42 MLCMVSDI

-127 EQIKVLENLKEEE
+127 EQIKVLEKLKEEE

-153 HKIGFGTKC
+153 HKIGFATKC

-193 PKQQALYDGVR
+193 PKQQAIYNGER
-204 QVEIEQGDTQV
+204 QAEIEMGETQV
-215 IPNLNA
+215 IPNLDA

-231 VSEAPTV
+231 VSEAPTIK
-238 RLPVEDLADI
+238 LPVDELGDI

-260 INLQKELAEDMKRLM
+260 MNLQQELAKDMKRLM
-275 EDEGGAPIWEGM
+275 EGESRESVWEGI
-287 DPVLPDSQND
+287 DPVVPDSQNG

-305 EEGVFYN
+305 EESVSYH
-312 QEVLPEEAAETESA
+312 QEDMEPF
-326 DALYDGDEEEIINDT
+326 YDGDEEEIITNT
-341 GEIFIQE
+341 GELPLQE
-348 APEEDD
+348 EPEE
-354 ETETDRITRSLMAPM
+354 ETETDHITRSIIAPM

-374 EIPHV
+374 EIPPV
-379 PDMEEI
+379 AEVEEV
-385 FFEDPNTT
+385 FFEDPNTI
-393 DLSAAVSHPEIKAIS
+393 DLPVAAGYSEIQAVPDV
-408 EAAEM
+408 
-413 EIEEIREPEEL
+413 EIEEVAEPEETGGGYK
-424 QEEELQMDEPQEEE
+424 ES
-438 PEKRPV
+438 V
-444 YEEESSVS
+444 YEEESASS
-452 GVKKVIVPTVPG
+452 GVRKVIVPTTQG

-473 MMHPADFAVQ
+473 MMQPTDFAVQ
-483 KSGFDEMLSQEPDG
+483 KSGFDDMLSQEADG
-497 QISLIVPEKE
+497 QISLVVPENE

-531 NKEAQLKDNVQK
+531 DKEARLKDDVQK
-543 SVLDKTGDIFAEF
+543 SVLDRTGDIFAEF
-556 EASKDSLIR
+556 EASKDALIR
-565 ELEQAAKEAEA
+565 ELEQSAKEAEA

-581 AASKESEGE
+581 VARTEEEAKRLEEAAAEEITAEPGAEPAASENKAET
-590 QPKEDA
+590 EDEA
-596 FAEEGKT
+596 KT
-603 ADAGYARAE
+603 
-612 EEIEEPAS
+612 
-620 KENAQEVQAEQEQP
+620 
-634 KEVGRLAERKQ
+634 
-645 AEERNLPEEL
+645 ERNLPEEL
-655 RPAPNDRPLSPEEKE
+655 KPPANDRPLSPEERE

-676 HSRKSRGQLLH
+676 HSRKSKGQLLH

-717 LVRDLQ
+717 LVRDMQ
-723 MSDSN
+723 MSDRN
-728 FSGRAAKIT
+728 FSGKAAKIT
-737 GRALNKKNPGDII
+737 GKALNGKNPGDVI
-750 DKLKNGALIVVDAGG
+750 DRLKNGALIVADAGG
-765 MNCSTAES
+765 MNCSTAEA

-787 MLVDTKAAINSLLE
+787 MLVDTKGAINSLLE
-801 VNAVLKDPFNTRIDI
+801 VNDVLKDPFNTRIDI
-816 EALNDDALVAYG
+816 EALNDRELVAYG
-828 KKFAYDKEY
+828 RKFAYDKEY

-877 DKKTPKHFF
+877 DKKTPRHFF
-886 DVLIGK
+886 DILVGK
-892 RYDREDMIVLREED
+892 RYDEEDMIVLREED

>member
-98 KEFCQVAPDDSRRYI
+98 KEFCQVAPDDSRKYI

-127 EQIKVLENLKEEE
+127 EQIKVLEKLKEEE

-193 PKQQALYDGVR
+193 PKQQAVYNGEKR
-204 QVEIEQGDTQV
+204 FEIEQGDTQV
-215 IPNLNA
+215 IPNLDA
-221 AIVKENEGRS
+221 AMVKENEGRL

-260 INLQKELAEDMKRLM
+260 MNLQKELAADMKRLM
-275 EDEGGAPIWEGM
+275 EGENQEPIWEGTE
-287 DPVLPDSQND
+287 PLWQDSQND

-305 EEGVFYN
+305 EEGVSYY
-312 QEVLPEEAAETESA
+312 QEDVSEEVLEAEDTE
-326 DALYDGDEEEIINDT
+326 ALFDGDEEETINDT
-341 GEIFIQE
+341 GEIFIQDT
-348 APEEDD
+348 PEE
-354 ETETDRITRSLMAPM
+354 EEEAETDRIMSSLMAPM

-374 EIPHV
+374 EIPPV
-379 PDMEEI
+379 PDMEEV
-385 FFEDPNTT
+385 FFEDPNTV
-393 DLSAAVSHPEIKAIS
+393 DMSGMMSHPEIR
-408 EAAEM
+408 EAAGDV
-413 EIEEIREPEEL
+413 EIEEVVIP
-424 QEEELQMDEPQEEE
+424 EEE
-438 PEKRPV
+438 PEAESVKSAV

-452 GVKKVIVPTVPG
+452 GVSKVIVPADPG
-464 QGVLRPPKD
+464 QGVLRTPGGT
-473 MMHPADFAVQ
+473 MQPADFAVQ
-483 KSGFDEMLSQEPDG
+483 KTGFDDMLSQEADG
-497 QISLIVPEKE
+497 QISLVVPEKE
-507 KVEKQITGQ
+507 AVEKQITGQ
-516 MSIQDILQE
+516 MSIQDILLE

-531 NKEAQLKDNVQK
+531 NKEAQLKDTVQK
-543 SVLDKTGDIFAEF
+543 SVLDSTGDIFAEF
-556 EASKDSLIR
+556 EASKDALLR
-565 ELEQAAKEAEA
+565 ELEKTAKEAQI

-581 AASKESEGE
+581 AAAKELLAEEPVYESEE
-590 QPKEDA
+590 VLPEPESEDA
-596 FAEEGKT
+596 EPVYTEPESEEE
-603 ADAGYARAE
+603 AE
-612 EEIEEPAS
+612 EESEKEP
-620 KENAQEVQAEQEQP
+620 
-634 KEVGRLAERKQ
+634 LA
-645 AEERNLPEEL
+645 ERNLPEEL
-655 RPAPNDRPLSPEEKE
+655 RPALNDRALSPEEKE

-676 HSRKSRGQLLH
+676 RSRKSRGQLLH

-702 ITGEEDAGAMNFARN
+702 ITGEEDAGTINFARN

-723 MSDSN
+723 ISDSN

-737 GRALNKKNPGDII
+737 GRALNKKEPGDII
-750 DKLKNGALIVVDAGG
+750 DKLKNGALIVVEAGG
-765 MNCSTAES
+765 MNCSTAEA

-787 MLVDTKAAINSLLE
+787 MLVDTKGAINSLLE
-801 VNAVLKDPFNTRIDI
+801 VNAVLNDPFNTRIDI

-828 KKFAYDKEY
+828 KKFAYDREY
-837 GIDEMG
+837 AIDEMG

-868 LVKEAIRHA
+868 LVKEAIQHA
-877 DKKTPKHFF
+877 NKKTPGHFF
-886 DVLIGK
+886 DVLFGK
-892 RYDREDMIVLREED
+892 RYDHEDMIVLREED

>member
-6 YKIRSEEIRTLVEE
+6 YKIRSEEIRALVEE

-26 ADIADTIDWRR
+26 AEIADTIDWRR

-80 LTELCL
+80 LAELCL

-98 KEFCQVAPDDSRRYI
+98 KEFCQVAPDDSRKYI

-127 EQIKVLENLKEEE
+127 EQIKVLEKLKEEE

-173 GEGRYVRKAMELKM
+173 GEGKYVRKAMELKM

-193 PKQQALYDGVR
+193 PKQQALYNGEK
-204 QVEIEQGDTQV
+204 QMEIEQGDTQV
-215 IPNLNA
+215 IPNLDA
-221 AIVKENEGRS
+221 AIVKENAGRS
-231 VSEAPTV
+231 VSEAPTIK
-238 RLPVEDLADI
+238 LPTEEVQDI

-253 DDSPYNT
+253 DNSPYNT
-260 INLQKELAEDMKRLM
+260 INLQQELAKDMKRLM
-275 EDEGGAPIWEGM
+275 EGEEKMPVWEGI
-287 DPVLPDSQND
+287 DPMGQDSQNS
-297 DFVYGQEA
+297 DFVYGQA
-305 EEGVFYN
+305 QEEGVSYN
-312 QEVLPEEAAETESA
+312 QEYVSAETGDA
-326 DALYDGDEEEIINDT
+326 DGLYDGDEEEIINDT
-341 GEIFIQE
+341 GEMFLKE
-348 APEEDD
+348 NPEED
-354 ETETDRITRSLMAPM
+354 EEETDPITRSLLAPM

-374 EIPHV
+374 ELPPV
-379 PDMEEI
+379 PDMEEV

-393 DLSAAVSHPEIKAIS
+393 DLTKALSQPEIR
-408 EAAEM
+408 EALKRTEEKGAADREETEEP
-413 EIEEIREPEEL
+413 EIEEVIS
-424 QEEELQMDEPQEEE
+424 
-438 PEKRPV
+438 PV
-444 YEEESSVS
+444 YEEESSEAS
-452 GVKKVIVPTVPG
+452 VKKVIVPSAPG
-464 QGVLRPPKD
+464 QGVLRAPKGMRQPKD
-473 MMHPADFAVQ
+473 TLQPTDFAGHS
-483 KSGFDEMLSQEPDG
+483 SGFDEILSQEADG
-497 QISLIVPEKE
+497 QISLVMPEK
-507 KVEKQITGQ
+507 KSIEKQITGQ
-516 MSIQDILQE
+516 MSIQDILRE

-531 NKEAQLKDNVQK
+531 DKEAELKDTVQK

-556 EASKDSLIR
+556 EASKDDLIR
-565 ELEQAAKEAEA
+565 ELEKTSKEAEVR
-576 KEAEK
+576 EAEK
-581 AASKESEGE
+581 AVQKEADE
-590 QPKEDA
+590 QETEEAVYAGQPED
-596 FAEEGKT
+596 
-603 ADAGYARAE
+603 
-612 EEIEEPAS
+612 EIPEPAPAVGEAEAAGEEAQTAS
-620 KENAQEVQAEQEQP
+620 DQRTLPQEV
-634 KEVGRLAERKQ
+634 
-645 AEERNLPEEL
+645 
-655 RPAPNDRPLSPEEKE
+655 RPVLNDRALSPEEKE

-676 HSRKSRGQLLH
+676 HSRRSKGQLLH

-702 ITGEEDAGAMNFARN
+702 ITGEEDAGTMNFARN
-717 LVRDLQ
+717 LVRDMQ

-737 GRALNKKNPGDII
+737 GKALNKKDPGDII
-750 DKLKNGALIVVDAGG
+750 DKLKNGALIVADAGG
-765 MNCSTAES
+765 MNCSTAEA
-773 LVKALQTESKGIIV
+773 LVKALQTESKAIIV
-787 MLVDTKAAINSLLE
+787 MLIDTKNAINSLLE
-801 VNAVLKDPFNTRIDI
+801 VNEVLKDPFNTRIDI
-816 EALNDDALVAYG
+816 EALDDGSLVAYG
-828 KKFAYDKEY
+828 KKFAYEKEY

-861 TTSDVRR
+861 TTADVRR
-868 LVKEAIRHA
+868 LVKEAIQHA
-877 DKKTPKHFF
+877 NKKTPRHFF

-892 RYDREDMIVLREED
+892 RYDGEDMIVLREED

>member
-6 YKIRSEEIRTLVEE
+6 YKIRSEEIRVLVEE

-42 MLCTISDI
+42 MLCTVSDI

-68 EKRPGSRMIVFA
+68 EKRPGSRMIVYA

-86 KLGDV
+86 KLNDV

-98 KEFCQVAPDDSRRYI
+98 KEFCQIAPDDSRRYV

-127 EQIKVLENLKEEE
+127 EQIKVLEKLKEEE

-153 HKIGFGTKC
+153 HKLGLGTKC

-193 PKQQALYDGVR
+193 PKQQALYNGEK
-204 QVEIEQGDTQV
+204 QAEIETGDTQV
-215 IPNLNA
+215 IPNLDA
-221 AIVKENEGRS
+221 AIVKENEGKD
-231 VSEAPTV
+231 VSEAPTI
-238 RLPVEDLADI
+238 RLPVDELGDI

-253 DDSPYNT
+253 DDSPYST
-260 INLQKELAEDMKRLM
+260 INLQQELARDMKRLM
-275 EDEGGAPIWEGM
+275 EGENRESVWEGA
-287 DPVLPDSQND
+287 DPYVPDSQNE

-305 EEGVFYN
+305 EEGVSYK
-312 QEVLPEEAAETESA
+312 EEDAESF
-326 DALYDGDEEEIINDT
+326 YDGDEEEVIVNT
-341 GEIFIQE
+341 GELPLQE
-348 APEEDD
+348 DVDEE
-354 ETETDRITRSLMAPM
+354 EESETDQITRSILAPM

-374 EIPHV
+374 EIPPV
-379 PDMEEI
+379 PDLEEV
-385 FFEDPNTT
+385 FFEDPNTM
-393 DLSAAVSHPEIKAIS
+393 DLSEAGVHPKLQPAADVEV
-408 EAAEM
+408 
-413 EIEEIREPEEL
+413 EEVQVLDPPGKTGRDSGATGDTESSRK
-424 QEEELQMDEPQEEE
+424 
-438 PEKRPV
+438 EKSPV
-444 YEEESSVS
+444 YEEQSSVS
-452 GVKKVIVPTVPG
+452 GVKKVIVPTVAG

-473 MMHPADFAVQ
+473 MMHPADFAGQ
-483 KSGFDEMLSQEPDG
+483 KSGFDEMLSQEADG
-497 QISLIVPEKE
+497 QISLVVPEEE

-525 WEQMKK
+525 WEQMKRE
-531 NKEAQLKDNVQK
+531 KEARLKDDVQK

-556 EASKDSLIR
+556 EASKDTLVR
-565 ELEQAAKEAEA
+565 ELEQIGREAEEKEARKAAMLEEEA
-576 KEAEK
+576 GQAASGEQEIPDEEPVSEAEP
-581 AASKESEGE
+581 E
-590 QPKEDA
+590 PEDA
-596 FAEEGKT
+596 EVRTEP
-603 ADAGYARAE
+603 E
-612 EEIEEPAS
+612 EES
-620 KENAQEVQAEQEQP
+620 KTETQP
-634 KEVGRLAERKQ
+634 
-645 AEERNLPEEL
+645 ERNLPEEL
-655 RPAPNDRPLSPEEKE
+655 KPVANDRPLTPEEKE
-670 LFESFV
+670 LFEPFV

-702 ITGEEDAGAMNFARN
+702 ITGERDAGAMNFARN
-717 LVRDLQ
+717 LVRELQ
-723 MSDSN
+723 MTDSN

-737 GRALNKKNPGDII
+737 GKALNGKNPAD
-750 DKLKNGALIVVDAGG
+750 LVERMKNGALIIAEAGG
-765 MNCSTAES
+765 MNCSTAEA
-773 LVKALQTESKGIIV
+773 LVKALQTESKGVIV
-787 MLVDTKAAINSLLE
+787 MLVDTKGAVNSLLE
-801 VNAVLKDPFNTRIDI
+801 VNEVLKDPFNTRIDI
-816 EALNDDALVAYG
+816 EALNDRALVAYG

-861 TTSDVRR
+861 TTADVRK

-886 DVLIGK
+886 DVLVGK
-892 RYDREDMIVLREED
+892 RYDEEDMIVLREED

>member
-98 KEFCQVAPDDSRRYI
+98 KEFCQVAPDDSRKYI

-127 EQIKVLENLKEEE
+127 EQIKVLEKLKEEE

-193 PKQQALYDGVR
+193 PKQQAVYNGEKR
-204 QVEIEQGDTQV
+204 FEIEQGDTQV
-215 IPNLNA
+215 IPNLDA
-221 AIVKENEGRS
+221 AMVKENEGRL

-260 INLQKELAEDMKRLM
+260 MNLQKELAADMKRLM
-275 EDEGGAPIWEGM
+275 EGENQEPIWEGTE
-287 DPVLPDSQND
+287 PLWQDSQND

-305 EEGVFYN
+305 EEGVSYY
-312 QEVLPEEAAETESA
+312 QEDVSEEAFEAEDTE
-326 DALYDGDEEEIINDT
+326 ALFDGDEEETINDT
-341 GEIFIQE
+341 GEIFIRDT
-348 APEEDD
+348 PEE
-354 ETETDRITRSLMAPM
+354 EEEAETDHIMSSLMAPM

-374 EIPHV
+374 EIPPV
-379 PDMEEI
+379 PDMEEV
-385 FFEDPNTT
+385 FFEDPNTV
-393 DLSAAVSHPEIKAIS
+393 DMSGMMSHPEIR
-408 EAAEM
+408 EAAGDV
-413 EIEEIREPEEL
+413 EIEEVVIP
-424 QEEELQMDEPQEEE
+424 EEE
-438 PEKRPV
+438 PEAESVKSAV

-452 GVKKVIVPTVPG
+452 GVSKVIVPADPG
-464 QGVLRPPKD
+464 QGVLRTPGGT
-473 MMHPADFAVQ
+473 MQPADFAVQ
-483 KSGFDEMLSQEPDG
+483 KTGFDDMLSQEADG
-497 QISLIVPEKE
+497 QISLVVPEKE
-507 KVEKQITGQ
+507 AVEKQITGQ
-516 MSIQDILQE
+516 MSIQDILLE

-531 NKEAQLKDNVQK
+531 NKEAQLKDTVQK
-543 SVLDKTGDIFAEF
+543 SVLDSTGDIFAEF
-556 EASKDSLIR
+556 EASKDALLR
-565 ELEQAAKEAEA
+565 ELEKTAKEAQI

-581 AASKESEGE
+581 AAAKEPLAEEPVYEPEEVLPEQEEGDAEPVYTEPESEEEAGE
-590 QPKEDA
+590 ESEKE
-596 FAEEGKT
+596 
-603 ADAGYARAE
+603 
-612 EEIEEPAS
+612 P
-620 KENAQEVQAEQEQP
+620 
-634 KEVGRLAERKQ
+634 LA
-645 AEERNLPEEL
+645 ERNLPEEL
-655 RPAPNDRPLSPEEKE
+655 RPALNDRALSPEEKE

-676 HSRKSRGQLLH
+676 RSRKSRGQLLH

-702 ITGEEDAGAMNFARN
+702 ITGEEDAGTINFARN

-723 MSDSN
+723 ISDSN

-737 GRALNKKNPGDII
+737 GRALNKKEPGDII
-750 DKLKNGALIVVDAGG
+750 DKLKNGALIVVEAGG
-765 MNCSTAES
+765 MNCSTAEA

-787 MLVDTKAAINSLLE
+787 MLVDTKGAINSLLE
-801 VNAVLKDPFNTRIDI
+801 VNAVLNDPFNTRIDI

-828 KKFAYDKEY
+828 KKFAYDREY
-837 GIDEMG
+837 AIDEMG

-868 LVKEAIRHA
+868 LVKEAIQHA
-877 DKKTPKHFF
+877 NKKTPGHFF
-886 DVLIGK
+886 DVLFGK
-892 RYDREDMIVLREED
+892 RYDHEDMIVLREED

>member
-6 YKIRSEEIRTLVEE
+6 YNRTSEEIRALVEE

-26 ADIADTIDWRR
+26 ADLADTIDWRR

-42 MLCTISDI
+42 MLCMISDV

-98 KEFCQVAPDDSRRYI
+98 KEFCQVAPDDSRKYI

-127 EQIKVLENLKEEE
+127 EQIKVLEKLKEEE

-193 PKQQALYDGVR
+193 PKQQALYNGER
-204 QVEIEQGDTQV
+204 QVEIELGETQV
-215 IPNLNA
+215 IPNLDA
-221 AIVKENEGRS
+221 AIVRENEGRS
-231 VSEAPTV
+231 VSEAPTIK
-238 RLPVEDLADI
+238 LPVDELGDI

-260 INLQKELAEDMKRLM
+260 MNLQQELAKDMKLLM
-275 EDEGGAPIWEGM
+275 EGESRESVWEGM
-287 DPVLPDSQND
+287 DPVMPGSQNE

-305 EEGVFYN
+305 EESVSYK
-312 QEVLPEEAAETESA
+312 EEEAF
-326 DALYDGDEEEIINDT
+326 YDGDEEEIISNT
-341 GEIFIQE
+341 GELPLQE
-348 APEEDD
+348 VPEE
-354 ETETDRITRSLMAPM
+354 EEEGVTDPITKSLIAPM

-374 EIPHV
+374 EIPPV
-379 PDMEEI
+379 PDLEEV

-393 DLSAAVSHPEIKAIS
+393 DLSNATVHPEIKA
-408 EAAEM
+408 AAAQM
-413 EIEEIREPEEL
+413 EIEEVREL
-424 QEEELQMDEPQEEE
+424 EEEAH
-438 PEKRPV
+438 PV
-444 YEEESSVS
+444 YEEESAAA

-464 QGVLRPPKD
+464 QGILRPPKE
-473 MMHPADFAVQ
+473 MMEPSDFAVHN
-483 KSGFDEMLSQEPDG
+483 SGFDEMLSQEADG

-531 NKEAQLKDNVQK
+531 DKEARLKDDVQK
-543 SVLDKTGDIFAEF
+543 SVLDQTGDIFAEF
-556 EASKDSLIR
+556 EASKDALIR
-565 ELEQAAKEAEA
+565 ELEQTAKDAEA
-576 KEAEK
+576 KEAQK
-581 AASKESEGE
+581 AADRELAPEPEEEVTAEETAKEEEPEAVYEESEPEENTGE
-590 QPKEDA
+590 
-596 FAEEGKT
+596 
-603 ADAGYARAE
+603 
-612 EEIEEPAS
+612 
-620 KENAQEVQAEQEQP
+620 ENA
-634 KEVGRLAERKQ
+634 AEREKDR
-645 AEERNLPEEL
+645 ERKLPEEL
-655 RPAPNDRPLSPEEKE
+655 RPVLNDRPLSPEEKE

-676 HSRKSRGQLLH
+676 HSRKSKSQLLH

-702 ITGEEDAGAMNFARN
+702 ITGEKDAGAMNFARN
-717 LVRDLQ
+717 LVRDMQ

-728 FSGRAAKIT
+728 FSGKAAKIT
-737 GRALNKKNPGDII
+737 GKALNGKKPGDVI
-750 DKLKNGALIVVDAGG
+750 DKLKNGALIVADAGG
-765 MNCSTAES
+765 MNCSTAEE

-787 MLVDTKAAINSLLE
+787 MLVDTKGAINSLLE
-801 VNAVLKDPFNTRIDI
+801 VNEVLTDPFNTRIDI
-816 EALNDDALVAYG
+816 EALNDRALVAYG

-861 TTSDVRR
+861 TTSDVRK

-877 DKKTPKHFF
+877 GKKTPKHFL
-886 DVLIGK
+886 DVLVGK
-892 RYDREDMIVLREED
+892 RYDEEDMIVLREED